1 MNGITKSKSTKPL
14 SALLAVLMI
23 VAMLPTTAFAWSVE
37 EGTKCTSTYGDHYV
51 SSDGEMFYSKPTT
64 TAIFYNDDGSFYVK
78 TYSSGNAKYKYMMI
92 DGNGNQHHVYCIEGG
107 VSFDY
112 SDTYNSTSGKNS
124 KYFQNLPIAAQYG
137 IMMALMYGYHEG
149 MTSPIPGTNNDD
161 FAFATQCIIW
171 EYQQQL
177 RTSPTSIASNN
188 GIDAD
193 MYNHTIKGRPAEQC
207 YNWILEQ
214 MSKHYVVPSFSS
226 RNQSNAQ
233 TYTMKYDQAND
244 NYSITLTDT
253 NNTLADI
260 NFSASGITVTRSGN
274 QYTFTSKNMISN
286 AVMVS
291 AQKKT
296 NLGMSKMLIWG
307 CPGKQTMASGAEDPV
322 FFYLKLNT
330 ETYGV
335 GHIVK
340 TSEDGKVEG
349 IKFNISGNGVNE
361 TVTTGKNGTVDLDLL
376 PGTYTVTE
384 QTDDKYETQSAQTVT
399 IVSGKT
405 STVTFNNT
413 LRRGDLKVTKTSE
426 DGLVEGMKFHLY
438 GTSYCGLPVDEYS
451 VTDASGIAVFDD
463 VLIGTGYTLEEVG
476 TPDRYIV
483 PDDQTAAIEWNK
495 VTNKSFDNDLKRGD
509 LKVTKTA
516 EDGLNEGLKFHLY
529 GTSYSGIP
537 VDEYAVTDASG
548 VATFSSILIGTGYTL
563 EEVETPIRYVVP
575 DNQTA
580 AIEWNK
586 VTNKSFDNV
595 LKKWNLTVTK
605 QDVET
610 GSAQGDANLAG
621 AKYGIYKGDEL
632 IDTYVTDADGKF
644 TTKYYVCGTD
654 WSIKELDSSEGY
666 LVTPGNEQIGVD
678 PKNYTAEYNSEV
690 MKQYEQVKKGN
701 IAIIKHTDDGQT
713 QIETPEE
720 GAEFAVYLKSA
731 GSYDNAKD
739 SERDYLI
746 CDENGFAQTKDL
758 PYGRYTVQQ
767 TKGWEGREL
776 LKPFD
781 VFVSENGETYRYLI
795 NNANFYSYVKVVKI
809 DSTTG
814 NTIPASGIGF
824 HIYDPS
830 GNQIQMT
837 FTYPTVTTIDTFYTD
852 GDGMLITPEKL
863 EYGKGYSLVEVSA
876 PYGYVLN
883 SDPVYFDITEDNSTE
898 ENAVTVVIVE
908 KENAPQMG
916 VINVE
921 KTGEYLASV
930 VDTKDSKRLVY
941 AVGGLAGSEYTVTAA
956 EDIYTLDG
964 TLRYSKDEVV
974 ATLVTKEDGKAVT
987 EPLFLGRYHVVET
1000 KAPYGMILNPTVR
1013 TVELTY
1019 AGQEVEIT
1027 ETSTGFYNER
1037 QKVEIDL
1044 NKVMEQNEVFGVGS
1058 NGEITSV
1065 NFGLF
1070 AAEEIVAA
1078 DGSSIPAGWVL
1089 EVVECDENGYAA
1101 FSTDLPVGAKTYIKE
1116 ISTDKHYVLSD
1127 KEYPVVFE
1135 YAGQEVATVHIAVN
1149 DGNEIPNELIYGTI
1163 KGYKVNRETG
1173 DKISGALF
1181 GLFRADETSFTENNA
1196 LLTAESGEDGV
1207 FTFENV
1213 VYGSYTVRE
1222 LRPAAGYLENETVYA
1237 VTVDEDGDVVEIT
1250 VVNDLIPEIGTT
1262 ATIDEEKEVCATEV
1276 FTLTDTVEYKHL
1288 VPGKEYTVK
1297 GILMDRATGEPFL
1310 QNGEQITSEV
1320 TFVPEAPSGSV
1331 EVLFTFDAKLI
1342 KTDTNIVVFE
1352 SLYSD
1357 SKELTVHADIEDED
1371 QTVTVIVPEI
1381 KTEASTDGKKETT
1394 IGGEITIEDIV
1405 SYHNLTPGKE
1415 YVVKGTLMNKTTG
1428 KPVTVNDEPVTAEA
1442 AFTPETR
1449 DGEVKVTFT
1458 FNSYVITETTDVVVF
1473 ESLYREDVEIAVH
1486 ADIEDEGQSV
1496 KVYVPEIK
1504 TTASIDGKK
1513 EITTAGKV
1521 TVEDVVSYT
1530 NLIPGTEYTIRGTLM
1545 NKATGEVFTVNGE
1558 TITAEVKFTPK
1569 GRNGEVKVK
1578 FVFDA
1583 SGITKSTSLVVFES
1597 LYRDDV
1603 EITTHKDIEDK
1614 DQTVTITPPPDI
1626 PKTGDTTNIPLWGA
1640 LTGISLLGAGVV
1652 AFFTFRKK
1660 KEENEHER

>member
-1 MNGITKSKSTKPL
+1 MNGITKSKSTKLL

-51 SSDGEMFYSKPTT
+51 GSDGEMFYSKPTT

-124 KYFQNLPIAAQYG
+124 KYFQNLPITAQYG

-286 AVMVS
+286 AVMIS

-296 NLGMSKMLIWG
+296 NLGMGKMLIWG

-322 FFYLKLNT
+322 YFYLKLNT

-340 TSEDGKVEG
+340 TSEDSKVEG
-349 IKFNISGNGVNE
+349 IKFNISGSGVNE

-451 VTDASGIAVFDD
+451 VTDASGMAVFDD
-463 VLIGTGYTLEEVG
+463 VLIGTSYTLEEVG

-495 VTNKSFDNDLKRGD
+495 VTK
-509 LKVTKTA
+509 
-516 EDGLNEGLKFHLY
+516 
-529 GTSYSGIP
+529 
-537 VDEYAVTDASG
+537 
-548 VATFSSILIGTGYTL
+548 
-563 EEVETPIRYVVP
+563 
-575 DNQTA
+575 
-580 AIEWNK
+580 
-586 VTNKSFDNV
+586 KSFDNV

-610 GSAQGDANLAG
+610 GSAQGGANLAG

-644 TTKYYVCGTD
+644 TTKYYICGND

-666 LVTPGNEQIGVD
+666 LVTPGNEKIGVD
-678 PKNYTAEYNSEV
+678 PKNYTAEYNSEA

-767 TKGWEGREL
+767 IKGWEGREL

-781 VFVSENGETYRYLI
+781 VFVSEDGETYRYLI
-795 NNANFYSYVKVVKI
+795 NNAEFFSYVKVVKI

-814 NTIPASGIGF
+814 KTIPASGIGF

-837 FTYPTVTTIDTFYTD
+837 FTYPTVTTIDSFYTD

-908 KENAPQMG
+908 NENAPQMG

-956 EDIYTLDG
+956 EDIYTPDG

-974 ATLVTKEDGKAVT
+974 AVLVTEADGKAVT
-987 EPLFLGRYHVVET
+987 EPLFLGRFNVVET
-1000 KAPYGMILNPTVR
+1000 KAPYGMTLNSTVQ

-1027 ETSTGFYNER
+1027 ETSTGFYNNR
-1037 QKVEIDL
+1037 QKIKIDL
-1044 NKVMEQNEVFGVGS
+1044 NKVMEQNEVFGVS
-1058 NGEITSV
+1058 NNGEITSV

-1070 AAEEIVAA
+1070 AAEEIAAA

-1089 EVVECDENGYAA
+1089 EVVECNENGYAA
-1101 FSTDLPVGAKTYIKE
+1101 FSTDLPVGAKTYVKE
-1116 ISTDKHYVLSD
+1116 ISTDKHYILSD

-1135 YAGQEVATVHIAVN
+1135 YAGQEVAAVHITVN

-1181 GLFRADETSFTENNA
+1181 GLFRADETSFTEANA
-1196 LLTAESGEDGV
+1196 LLTAESGADGV

-1320 TFVPEAPSGSV
+1320 TFVPEATSGSV

-1352 SLYSD
+1352 SLYRD
-1357 SKELTVHADIEDED
+1357 SKELT
-1371 QTVTVIVPEI
+1371 
-1381 KTEASTDGKKETT
+1381 
-1394 IGGEITIEDIV
+1394 
-1405 SYHNLTPGKE
+1405 
-1415 YVVKGTLMNKTTG
+1415 
-1428 KPVTVNDEPVTAEA
+1428 
-1442 AFTPETR
+1442 
-1449 DGEVKVTFT
+1449 
-1458 FNSYVITETTDVVVF
+1458 
-1473 ESLYREDVEIAVH
+1473 VH

-1513 EITTAGKV
+1513 EVTTAGKV
-1521 TVEDVVSYT
+1521 TIEDVVSYT

-1558 TITAEVKFTPK
+1558 TITAEVKFTPES
-1569 GRNGEVKVK
+1569 RNGEVKVT
-1578 FVFDA
+1578 FTFDA
-1583 SGITKSTSLVVFES
+1583 HDLTTSTKVVVFES

-1614 DQTVTITPPPDI
+1614 DQTVTITPPPDV
-1626 PKTGDTTNIPLWGA
+1626 PQTGDNSNLGVWIGLGGIALGGA
-1640 LTGISLLGAGVV
+1640 IACVIMY
-1652 AFFTFRKK
+1652 FKK
-1660 KEENEHER
+1660 KKDDGEK

>member
-1 MNGITKSKSTKPL
+1 MNAILKSKSTRLL

-23 VAMLPTTAFAWSVE
+23 VAMLPTSAFAWSAE
-37 EGTKCTSTYGDHYV
+37 EGTQCTSTYGDKYLG
-51 SSDGEMFYSKPTT
+51 SDGDYFYSKPTT

-92 DGNGNQHHVYCIEGG
+92 DSSGNQHHVYCIEGG
-107 VSFDY
+107 VSYDY

-124 KYFQNLPIAAQYG
+124 RYFQNLPITAQFG
-137 IMMALMYGYHEG
+137 IMMALMYGWHEG
-149 MTSPIPGTNNDD
+149 MTSPVPGTNNDD

-193 MYNHTIKGRPAEQC
+193 MYNHTIIGRPAELC

-233 TYTMKYDQAND
+233 TYTMLYDADKDQ
-244 NYSITLTDT
+244 YSITLTDT

-260 NFSASGITVTRSGN
+260 NFSESGITVTRSGN

-286 AVMVS
+286 AVMIS

-296 NLGMSKMLIWG
+296 NLGMGKMLIWG

-322 FFYLKLNT
+322 FFYFKLNT
-330 ETYGV
+330 ETKGV

-349 IKFNISGNGVNE
+349 IKFTITGNGVNE

-384 QTDDKYETQSAQTVT
+384 QTDDKYV
-399 IVSGKT
+399 
-405 STVTFNNT
+405 
-413 LRRGDLKVTKTSE
+413 
-426 DGLVEGMKFHLY
+426 
-438 GTSYCGLPVDEYS
+438 
-451 VTDASGIAVFDD
+451 
-463 VLIGTGYTLEEVG
+463 
-476 TPDRYIV
+476 
-483 PDDQTAAIEWNK
+483 
-495 VTNKSFDNDLKRGD
+495 
-509 LKVTKTA
+509 
-516 EDGLNEGLKFHLY
+516 
-529 GTSYSGIP
+529 
-537 VDEYAVTDASG
+537 
-548 VATFSSILIGTGYTL
+548 
-563 EEVETPIRYVVP
+563 
-575 DNQTA
+575 
-580 AIEWNK
+580 
-586 VTNKSFDNV
+586 
-595 LKKWNLTVTK
+595 
-605 QDVET
+605 
-610 GSAQGDANLAG
+610 
-621 AKYGIYKGDEL
+621 
-632 IDTYVTDADGKF
+632 
-644 TTKYYVCGTD
+644 
-654 WSIKELDSSEGY
+654 
-666 LVTPGNEQIGVD
+666 
-678 PKNYTAEYNSEV
+678 
-690 MKQYEQVKKGN
+690 
-701 IAIIKHTDDGQT
+701 
-713 QIETPEE
+713 
-720 GAEFAVYLKSA
+720 
-731 GSYDNAKD
+731 
-739 SERDYLI
+739 
-746 CDENGFAQTKDL
+746 
-758 PYGRYTVQQ
+758 
-767 TKGWEGREL
+767 
-776 LKPFD
+776 
-781 VFVSENGETYRYLI
+781 
-795 NNANFYSYVKVVKI
+795 
-809 DSTTG
+809 
-814 NTIPASGIGF
+814 
-824 HIYDPS
+824 
-830 GNQIQMT
+830 
-837 FTYPTVTTIDTFYTD
+837 
-852 GDGMLITPEKL
+852 
-863 EYGKGYSLVEVSA
+863 
-876 PYGYVLN
+876 
-883 SDPVYFDITEDNSTE
+883 
-898 ENAVTVVIVE
+898 
-908 KENAPQMG
+908 
-916 VINVE
+916 
-921 KTGEYLASV
+921 
-930 VDTKDSKRLVY
+930 
-941 AVGGLAGSEYTVTAA
+941 
-956 EDIYTLDG
+956 
-964 TLRYSKDEVV
+964 
-974 ATLVTKEDGKAVT
+974 
-987 EPLFLGRYHVVET
+987 
-1000 KAPYGMILNPTVR
+1000 
-1013 TVELTY
+1013 
-1019 AGQEVEIT
+1019 
-1027 ETSTGFYNER
+1027 
-1037 QKVEIDL
+1037 
-1044 NKVMEQNEVFGVGS
+1044 
-1058 NGEITSV
+1058 
-1065 NFGLF
+1065 
-1070 AAEEIVAA
+1070 
-1078 DGSSIPAGWVL
+1078 
-1089 EVVECDENGYAA
+1089 
-1101 FSTDLPVGAKTYIKE
+1101 KE
-1116 ISTDKHYVLSD
+1116 ISTDKHYFLSD

-1262 ATIDEEKEVCATEV
+1262 ATIGEEKEVCATEV

-1297 GILMDRATGEPFL
+1297 GILMDKATGEPFL

-1342 KTDTNIVVFE
+1342 KADTNIVVFE

-1357 SKELTVHADIEDED
+1357 SKELTVHANIKDDE

-1405 SYHNLTPGKE
+1405 SYHDLTPGKE

-1521 TVEDVVSYT
+1521 TIEDVVSYT

-1614 DQTVTITPPPDI
+1614 DQTVTITPPPDV
-1626 PKTGDTTNIPLWGA
+1626 PQTGDNSNLGVWIGLGGVALGGA
-1640 LTGISLLGAGVV
+1640 IACVIMY
-1652 AFFTFRKK
+1652 FKK
-1660 KEENEHER
+1660 KKDDGEK

>member
-1 MNGITKSKSTKPL
+1 MKAIFKSKSTRLL

-23 VAMLPTTAFAWSVE
+23 LAMLPSTVFAWSVE
-37 EGTKCTSTYGDHYV
+37 EGTKCTSTYGDKYLG
-51 SSDGEMFYSKPTT
+51 SDGDYFYSKPTT
-64 TAIFYNDDGSFYVK
+64 TVIFYNDDGSFYVK
-78 TYSSGNAKYKYMMI
+78 TYSSGSARHKYMLI
-92 DGNGNQHHVYCIEGG
+92 DSSGNQHYVYCIESGAI
-107 VSFDY
+107 FNY

-124 KYFQNLPIAAQYG
+124 KYFQNLPITAQYG

-149 MTSPIPGTNNDD
+149 MTTPVAGTNNDD
-161 FAFATQCIIW
+161 FAYATQCIIW

-177 RTSPTSIASNN
+177 RTSPTAISDNN
-188 GIDAD
+188 GISAD
-193 MYNHTIKGRPAEQC
+193 MYNHTIKGRPAEKC

-226 RNQSNAQ
+226 RSQSSAQ
-233 TYTMKYDQAND
+233 TYTLKYDAAKD

-274 QYTFTSKNMISN
+274 QYTFTSENMISN
-286 AVMVS
+286 AVMIS

-296 NLGMSKMLIWG
+296 NLGMGKMFIWG

-322 FFYLKLNT
+322 FFYFKLNT
-330 ETYGV
+330 ETKGV

-349 IKFNISGNGVNE
+349 VKFNISGNGIDE

-384 QTDDKYETQSAQTVT
+384 LPDDKYETQAAQTVT

-405 STVTFNNT
+405 ATVTFNNT
-413 LRRGDLKVTKTSE
+413 LRRGDLKVTKTAE
-426 DGLVEGMKFHLY
+426 DGLAEGVRFHLY
-438 GTSYCGLPVDEYS
+438 GTSYCGLPVDEYA
-451 VTDASGIAVFDD
+451 VTDASGIATFNDI
-463 VLIGTGYTLEEVG
+463 LIGTGYTLEEVD
-476 TPDRYIV
+476 TPIRYVV
-483 PDDQTAAIEWNK
+483 PDGQTAAIEWNK
-495 VTNKSFDNDLKRGD
+495 VTNKSFDN
-509 LKVTKTA
+509 A
-516 EDGLNEGLKFHLY
+516 
-529 GTSYSGIP
+529 
-537 VDEYAVTDASG
+537 
-548 VATFSSILIGTGYTL
+548 
-563 EEVETPIRYVVP
+563 
-575 DNQTA
+575 
-580 AIEWNK
+580 
-586 VTNKSFDNV
+586 

-605 QDVET
+605 VDHEG
-610 GSAQGDANLAG
+610 GSAQGDASLAG

-632 IDTYVTDADGKF
+632 VDTYVTDANGQF
-644 TTKYYVCGTD
+644 TTKYYICGND
-654 WSIKELDSSEGY
+654 WSIRELDSSEGY
-666 LVTPGNEQIGVD
+666 LVTPGGEQIGVE
-678 PKNYTAEYNSEV
+678 PKNYTAEYNSES
-690 MKQYEQVKKGN
+690 MQQDEQVKKGN
-701 IAIIKHTDDGQT
+701 IAIIKHTDNGET

-731 GSYDNAKD
+731 GSYENARE

-767 TKGWEGREL
+767 VKGWEGREL

-781 VFVSENGETYRYLI
+781 VFVSENGKTYRYLI

-814 NTIPASGIGF
+814 KTIPCSGIGF

-830 GNQIQMT
+830 GNKVEMT

-852 GDGMLITPEKL
+852 SDGMLITPEKL

-898 ENAVTVVIVE
+898 ENAVTVVVVT

-916 VINVE
+916 VITVE
-921 KTGEYLASV
+921 KIGEYLASV
-930 VDTKDSKRLVY
+930 IDTKDSKRLVY
-941 AVGGLAGSEYTVTAA
+941 EVGGLAGAEYTVTAA
-956 EDIYTLDG
+956 EDIYTPDG

-974 ATLVTKEDGKAVT
+974 AVLVTEADGKAVT
-987 EPLFLGRYHVVET
+987 EPLFLGRFNVVET
-1000 KAPYGMILNPTVR
+1000 KAPYGMTLNSTVQ

-1027 ETSTGFYNER
+1027 ETSTGFYNNR
-1037 QKVEIDL
+1037 QKIKIDL
-1044 NKVMEQNEVFGVGS
+1044 NKVMEQNEVFGIGN

-1089 EVVECDENGYAA
+1089 EVVECNENGYAA
-1101 FSTDLPVGAKTYIKE
+1101 FSTDLPIGAKTYVKE
-1116 ISTDKHYVLSD
+1116 ISTDKHYILSD

-1135 YAGQEVATVHIAVN
+1135 YADQDTATVHITLN
-1149 DGNEIPNELIYGTI
+1149 DGKEIPNELIYCTI

-1173 DKISGALF
+1173 EAISGAMF
-1181 GLFRADETSFTENNA
+1181 GLFRADETSFTEANA
-1196 LLTAESGEDGV
+1196 LLTAESGEDGI

-1213 VYGSYTVRE
+1213 PYGNYIVYE
-1222 LRPAAGYLENETVYA
+1222 LRSAAGYLENETVYP
-1237 VTVDEDGDVVEIT
+1237 VTVDEDGDVVEIS

-1262 ATIDEEKEVCATEV
+1262 ASIDGEKEVCATEV

-1288 VPGKEYTVK
+1288 VPSKEYTVK
-1297 GILMDRATGEPFL
+1297 GIIMDQATGEPFL

-1320 TFVPEAPSGSV
+1320 TFAPEAPSGSV
-1331 EVLFTFDAKLI
+1331 EVQFVFDAKLI
-1342 KTDTNIVVFE
+1342 KTNTNIVVFE

-1357 SKELTVHADIEDED
+1357 GKELTAHADIEDED
-1371 QTVTVIVPEI
+1371 QTVT
-1381 KTEASTDGKKETT
+1381 
-1394 IGGEITIEDIV
+1394 
-1405 SYHNLTPGKE
+1405 
-1415 YVVKGTLMNKTTG
+1415 
-1428 KPVTVNDEPVTAEA
+1428 
-1442 AFTPETR
+1442 
-1449 DGEVKVTFT
+1449 
-1458 FNSYVITETTDVVVF
+1458 
-1473 ESLYREDVEIAVH
+1473 
-1486 ADIEDEGQSV
+1486 
-1496 KVYVPEIK
+1496 VYVPEIK

-1521 TVEDVVSYT
+1521 TIEDVVSYT

-1558 TITAEVKFTPK
+1558 TITAEVKFTPES
-1569 GRNGEVKVK
+1569 RNGEVKVT
-1578 FVFDA
+1578 FTFDA
-1583 SGITKSTSLVVFES
+1583 HDLTASTKLVVFES
-1597 LYRDDV
+1597 LYREDV

-1614 DQTVTITPPPDI
+1614 DQTVTITPPPDV
-1626 PKTGDTTNIPLWGA
+1626 PQTGDNSKLGVWIGLGGIA
-1640 LTGISLLGAGVV
+1640 LGSAV
-1652 AFFTFRKK
+1652 ACIVLYFKK
-1660 KEENEHER
+1660 KNEK

>member
-1 MNGITKSKSTKPL
+1 MNVFFKSKSTRLL
-14 SALLAVLMI
+14 SALLAVLMV
-23 VAMLPTTAFAWSVE
+23 VAMLPTTAFAWSAE
-37 EGTKCTSTYGDHYV
+37 EGTKCTSTYGDLYLG
-51 SSDGEMFYSKPTT
+51 SDGDNYYSK
-64 TAIFYNDDGSFYVK
+64 AGNIIFYNDDGSFYTVDH
-78 TYSSGNAKYKYMMI
+78 GGGLARYKYLMI
-92 DGNGNQHHVYCIEGG
+92 DNAGNYHHVYCIESG
-107 VSFDY
+107 VSYNY
-112 SDTYNSTSGKNS
+112 SDTYNGTSGKKS
-124 KYFQNLPIAAQYG
+124 KYYQNLPITAQYG
-137 IMMALMYGYHEG
+137 IMMALMYGWHDD
-149 MTSPIPGTNNDD
+149 MSSPVAGTNVDD
-161 FAFATQCIIW
+161 FIYATQCIIW
-171 EYQQQL
+171 EYQQQI
-177 RTSPTSIASNN
+177 RTSPTSRASAN
-188 GIDAD
+188 GVDAD
-193 MYNHTIKGRPAEQC
+193 LFYDTLKNRPAEKC
-207 YNWILEQ
+207 YNWILDQ

-233 TYTMKYDQAND
+233 TYTMKYDQAKD

-260 NFSASGITVTRSGN
+260 NFSASGITVTRNGN

-291 AQKKT
+291 AQKRT
-296 NLGMSKMLIWG
+296 NLGMGKMLIWG

-322 FFYLKLNT
+322 FFYFKLNT
-330 ETYGV
+330 ETKGV

-349 IKFNISGNGVNE
+349 IKFTITGNGVNE

-384 QTDDKYETQSAQTVT
+384 LADDKYETQAAQTVT

-413 LRRGDLKVTKTSE
+413 LRRGDLKVTKTAE
-426 DGLVEGMKFHLY
+426 DGLVEGVKFHLY
-438 GTSYCGLPVDEYS
+438 GTSYCGLPVDEYA
-451 VTDASGIAVFDD
+451 VTNASGVAMFDD

-495 VTNKSFDNDLKRGD
+495 VTNKSFDNDLK
-509 LKVTKTA
+509 
-516 EDGLNEGLKFHLY
+516 
-529 GTSYSGIP
+529 
-537 VDEYAVTDASG
+537 
-548 VATFSSILIGTGYTL
+548 
-563 EEVETPIRYVVP
+563 
-575 DNQTA
+575 
-580 AIEWNK
+580 
-586 VTNKSFDNV
+586 
-595 LKKWNLTVTK
+595 KWNLTVTK
-605 QDVET
+605 QDVES
-610 GSAQGDANLAG
+610 GSAQGDATLAG

-632 IDTYVTDADGKF
+632 IDTYVTDADGKI
-644 TTKYYVCGTD
+644 TTKYYVCGTN

-678 PKNYTAEYNSEV
+678 PKNYTAEYNSET

-701 IAIIKHTDDGQT
+701 IAIIKHTDDGET

-739 SERDYLI
+739 SERDYLV

-767 TKGWEGREL
+767 IKGWEGREL

-814 NTIPASGIGF
+814 KTIPASGIGF

-830 GNQIQMT
+830 GSQVQMT

-863 EYGKGYSLVEVSA
+863 EYGMGYSLVEVTA

-898 ENAVTVVIVE
+898 ENAVTVVVVT

-930 VDTKDSKRLVY
+930 VDTEDSKRLVY
-941 AVGGLAGSEYTVTAA
+941 EIGGMAGAEYTVTAA
-956 EDIYTLDG
+956 EDIVTPDG

-987 EPLFLGRYHVVET
+987 EPLFLGKYHVVET
-1000 KAPYGMILNPTVR
+1000 KAPYGMTINPVVQ

-1027 ETSTGFYNER
+1027 ETSTGFYNDR
-1037 QKVEIDL
+1037 QKIEIDL
-1044 NKVMEQNEVFGVGS
+1044 NKIMEKDDVFGIGN

-1078 DGSSIPAGWVL
+1078 DGSRIPAGWRL
-1089 EVVECDENGYAA
+1089 EVVACDENGHAA
-1101 FSTDLPVGAKTYIKE
+1101 FSTDLPVGAKTYVKE
-1116 ISTDKHYVLSD
+1116 ISTDMHYILSS

-1135 YAGQEVATVHIAVN
+1135 YAGQEVTTVHISVN
-1149 DGNEIPNELIYGTI
+1149 DGEEIPNELIYGTI

-1181 GLFRADETSFTENNA
+1181 GLFRADETSFTEDNA
-1196 LLTAESGEDGV
+1196 LLTAESNDDGI

-1237 VTVDEDGDVVEIT
+1237 VQVDKDGDVVEIT

-1262 ATIDEEKEVCATEV
+1262 ATIDDEKEVCATEV

-1297 GILMDRATGEPFL
+1297 GILMDKATGEPFL

-1331 EVLFTFDAKLI
+1331 EVLFIFDAKLI

-1357 SKELTVHADIEDED
+1357 GKELTVHADIDDED

-1381 KTEASTDGKKETT
+1381 KTQASTDGKKGTT
-1394 IGGEITIEDIV
+1394 IGGEITIEDTV

-1415 YVVKGTLMNKTTG
+1415 YVVRGTLMNKTTG
-1428 KPVTVNDEPVTAEA
+1428 EPVMVNDEPVTAETV
-1442 AFTPETR
+1442 FTPESR
-1449 DGEVKVTFT
+1449 DGEVKVSFT

-1473 ESLYREDVEIAVH
+1473 ESLFREEVEIAVH

-1496 KVYVPEIK
+1496 TVYVPKIK
-1504 TTASIDGKK
+1504 TTASVDGKK
-1513 EITTAGKV
+1513 EVTTAGKV
-1521 TVEDVVSYT
+1521 TIEDVVSFT
-1530 NLIPGTEYTIRGTLM
+1530 NLIPGTEYTVRGTLM

-1569 GRNGEVKVK
+1569 ERNGEVKVK

-1583 SGITKSTSLVVFES
+1583 SGITKSTSVVVFEN

-1603 EITTHKDIEDK
+1603 EITAHKDIEDK

-1626 PKTGDTTNIPLWGA
+1626 PKTGDSTNIPLWGA
-1640 LTGISLLGAGVV
+1640 LTGLSLLGAGVA

-1660 KEENEHER
+1660 KEDKGNER

>member
-1 MNGITKSKSTKPL
+1 MNGITKSKSTKLL

-51 SSDGEMFYSKPTT
+51 GSDGEMFYSKPTT

-124 KYFQNLPIAAQYG
+124 KYFQNLPITAQYG

-244 NYSITLTDT
+244 NYSITLTDI

-260 NFSASGITVTRSGN
+260 NFSASGITVTRSEN

-286 AVMVS
+286 AVMIS

-296 NLGMSKMLIWG
+296 NLGMGKMLIWG

-322 FFYLKLNT
+322 FFYFKLNT
-330 ETYGV
+330 ETNGV
-335 GHIVK
+335 GHIIK
-340 TSEDGKVEG
+340 TSEDGKVESV
-349 IKFNISGNGVNE
+349 KFNISGNGIDE

-376 PGTYTVTE
+376 PGTYTVAE
-384 QTDDKYETQSAQTVT
+384 IPDDKYETQAAQTVT

-413 LRRGDLKVTKTSE
+413 LRRGDLKVTKTAE
-426 DGLVEGMKFHLY
+426 DGLAEGVKFHLY
-438 GTSYCGLPVDEYS
+438 GTSYCGLPVDEYA
-451 VTDASGIAVFDD
+451 VTNASGVAAFDD
-463 VLIGTGYTLEEVG
+463 VLIGTGYTLEEVD
-476 TPDRYIV
+476 TPIRYVI

-495 VTNKSFDNDLKRGD
+495 VTNKSFDN
-509 LKVTKTA
+509 A
-516 EDGLNEGLKFHLY
+516 
-529 GTSYSGIP
+529 
-537 VDEYAVTDASG
+537 
-548 VATFSSILIGTGYTL
+548 
-563 EEVETPIRYVVP
+563 
-575 DNQTA
+575 
-580 AIEWNK
+580 
-586 VTNKSFDNV
+586 

-605 QDVET
+605 VDRET
-610 GSAQGDANLAG
+610 GSAQGDASLAG
-621 AKYGIYKGDEL
+621 AKYGIYKSDEL
-632 IDTYVTDADGKF
+632 VDTYVTDANGQF
-644 TTKYYVCGTD
+644 TTKYYICGTD
-654 WSIKELDSSEGY
+654 WSIRELDSSEGY
-666 LVTPGNEQIGVD
+666 LVTPGSEQIGVD
-678 PKNYTAEYNSEV
+678 PKNYTAEYNSES
-690 MKQYEQVKKGN
+690 MQQDEQVKKGN
-701 IAIIKHTDDGQT
+701 IAIIKHTDDGET

-731 GSYDNAKD
+731 GSYENARE

-767 TKGWEGREL
+767 VKGWEGREL

-814 NTIPASGIGF
+814 KTIPCSGIGF

-830 GNQIQMT
+830 GNKVEMT

-956 EDIYTLDG
+956 EDIYTPDG
-964 TLRYSKDEVV
+964 TLRYSKEEVV

-1000 KAPYGMILNPTVR
+1000 KAPYGMILNPTVQ

-1027 ETSTGFYNER
+1027 ETSIGFYNNR
-1037 QKVEIDL
+1037 QKTKIDL
-1044 NKVMEQNEVFGVGS
+1044 NKVMEQDEVFGIG
-1058 NGEITSV
+1058 NKEEITSV

-1089 EVVECDENGYAA
+1089 EVVECNENGYAA
-1101 FSTDLPVGAKTYIKE
+1101 FSTDLPVGAKTYVKE
-1116 ISTDKHYVLSD
+1116 ISTDKHYVLPD
-1127 KEYPVVFE
+1127 KEYLVVFE

-1320 TFVPEAPSGSV
+1320 TFVPKAPSGSV

-1428 KPVTVNDEPVTAEA
+1428 KPVTVNDESVTAEA

-1449 DGEVKVTFT
+1449 DGEVKVAFT

>member
-1 MNGITKSKSTKPL
+1 MKAIFKSKSTRVL
-14 SALLAVLMI
+14 SAFLAVLMI
-23 VAMLPTTAFAWSVE
+23 LAMLPSTVFAWSVE
-37 EGTKCTSTYGDHYV
+37 EGTKCTSTYGDKYLG
-51 SSDGEMFYSKPTT
+51 SDGDYFYSKPTT
-64 TAIFYNDDGSFYVK
+64 TVIFYNDDGSFYVK
-78 TYSSGNAKYKYMMI
+78 TYSSGSARHKYMLI
-92 DGNGNQHHVYCIEGG
+92 DSSGNQHYVYCIESGAI
-107 VSFDY
+107 FNY

-124 KYFQNLPIAAQYG
+124 KYFQNLPITAQYG

-149 MTSPIPGTNNDD
+149 MTTPVAGTNNDD
-161 FAFATQCIIW
+161 FAYATQCIIW

-177 RTSPTSIASNN
+177 RTSPTAISDNN
-188 GIDAD
+188 GISAD
-193 MYNHTIKGRPAEQC
+193 MYNHTIKGRPAEKC

-214 MSKHYVVPSFSS
+214 MSKHYVAPSFSS
-226 RNQSNAQ
+226 RSQSSAQ
-233 TYTMKYDQAND
+233 TYTLKYDAAKD

-253 NNTLADI
+253 NNTLTDI
-260 NFSASGITVTRSGN
+260 NFSAGDITVTRNGN
-274 QYTFTSKNMISN
+274 QYTFTSENMISN
-286 AVMVS
+286 AVMIS

-296 NLGMSKMLIWG
+296 NLGMGKMFIWG

-322 FFYLKLNT
+322 FFYFKLNT
-330 ETYGV
+330 ETKGV

-349 IKFNISGNGVNE
+349 VKFNISGNGIDE

-384 QTDDKYETQSAQTVT
+384 LPDDKYETQAAQTVT

-413 LRRGDLKVTKTSE
+413 LRRGDLKVTKTAE
-426 DGLVEGMKFHLY
+426 DGLAEGVKFHLY
-438 GTSYCGLPVDEYS
+438 GTSYCGLPVDEYA
-451 VTDASGIAVFDD
+451 VTDASGVAAFDD

-483 PDDQTAAIEWNK
+483 PDKLTVAIEWNK
-495 VTNKSFDNDLKRGD
+495 VTNKSFDN
-509 LKVTKTA
+509 A
-516 EDGLNEGLKFHLY
+516 
-529 GTSYSGIP
+529 
-537 VDEYAVTDASG
+537 
-548 VATFSSILIGTGYTL
+548 
-563 EEVETPIRYVVP
+563 
-575 DNQTA
+575 
-580 AIEWNK
+580 
-586 VTNKSFDNV
+586 

-605 QDVET
+605 VDRET
-610 GSAQGDANLAG
+610 GSAQGDASLAG
-621 AKYGIYKGDEL
+621 AKYSIYKGDEL

-644 TTKYYVCGTD
+644 TTKYYVCGND
-654 WSIKELDSSEGY
+654 WSIRELDSSEGY
-666 LVTPGNEQIGVD
+666 LVTPGGEQIGVD
-678 PKNYTAEYNSEV
+678 PKNYTAEYNSES
-690 MKQYEQVKKGN
+690 MQQDEQVKKGN
-701 IAIIKHTDDGQT
+701 IAIIKHTDDGET

-731 GSYDNAKD
+731 GSYENARE

-746 CDENGFAQTKDL
+746 CDENGFTQTKDL

-767 TKGWEGREL
+767 IKGWKGREL

-814 NTIPASGIGF
+814 KTIPCSGIGF

-830 GNQIQMT
+830 GNKVEMT

-883 SDPVYFDITEDNSTE
+883 SDPVYFEDNSTE

-956 EDIYTLDG
+956 EDIYTPDG

-974 ATLVTKEDGKAVT
+974 AVLVTEADGKAVT

-1000 KAPYGMILNPTVR
+1000 KAPYGMILNPTVQ

-1044 NKVMEQNEVFGVGS
+1044 NKVMEQNEVFGIGS

-1089 EVVECDENGYAA
+1089 EVVECNENGYAA
-1101 FSTDLPVGAKTYIKE
+1101 FSTDLPVGAKTYVKE

-1127 KEYPVVFE
+1127 KEYPVEFE
-1135 YAGQEVATVHIAVN
+1135 YAGQEVATVHITVN
-1149 DGNEIPNELIYGTI
+1149 DGKDIPNELIYGTI

-1173 DKISGALF
+1173 DKVSGALF

-1207 FTFENV
+1207 FTFEKI
-1213 VYGSYTVRE
+1213 VYGSFVVRE

-1276 FTLTDTVEYKHL
+1276 FALTDTVEYRHL

-1297 GILMDRATGEPFL
+1297 GILMDQATGEPFL

-1357 SKELTVHADIEDED
+1357 GKELTVHADIEDGN
-1371 QTVTVIVPEI
+1371 QTVTV
-1381 KTEASTDGKKETT
+1381 
-1394 IGGEITIEDIV
+1394 
-1405 SYHNLTPGKE
+1405 
-1415 YVVKGTLMNKTTG
+1415 
-1428 KPVTVNDEPVTAEA
+1428 
-1442 AFTPETR
+1442 
-1449 DGEVKVTFT
+1449 
-1458 FNSYVITETTDVVVF
+1458 
-1473 ESLYREDVEIAVH
+1473 
-1486 ADIEDEGQSV
+1486 
-1496 KVYVPEIK
+1496 YVPTIK

-1513 EITTAGKV
+1513 EITSAGKV
-1521 TVEDVVSYT
+1521 TIEDVVSYT

-1558 TITAEVKFTPK
+1558 TITAEVKFTPEN
-1569 GRNGEVKVK
+1569 RNGEVKVK
-1578 FVFDA
+1578 FTFDA
-1583 SGITKSTSLVVFES
+1583 HDLTASTKLVVFES
-1597 LYRDDV
+1597 LYREDV
-1603 EITTHKDIEDK
+1603 EITMHKDIEDK
-1614 DQTVTITPPPDI
+1614 DQTVTITPPPDV
-1626 PKTGDTTNIPLWGA
+1626 PQTGDNSKLGVWIGLGGIALGGA
-1640 LTGISLLGAGVV
+1640 IACIVLY
-1652 AFFTFRKK
+1652 FKK
-1660 KEENEHER
+1660 KKDNGEK

>member
-1 MNGITKSKSTKPL
+1 MNAILKSKSTRLL

-37 EGTKCTSTYGDHYV
+37 EGTKCTSTYGDKYLG
-51 SSDGEMFYSKPTT
+51 SDGDYFYSKPTT

-92 DGNGNQHHVYCIEGG
+92 DSSGNQHHVYCIEGG
-107 VSFDY
+107 VSYDY

-124 KYFQNLPIAAQYG
+124 KYFQNLPVTAQFG

-149 MTSPIPGTNNDD
+149 MTTPVAGTNNDD

-193 MYNHTIKGRPAEQC
+193 MYNHTIKGRPAEKC

-286 AVMVS
+286 AVTIS

-296 NLGMSKMLIWG
+296 NLGMGKMLIWG

-322 FFYLKLNT
+322 FFYFKLNT
-330 ETYGV
+330 ETKGV

-384 QTDDKYETQSAQTVT
+384 LPDDKYETQAAQTVT

-413 LRRGDLKVTKTSE
+413 LRRGDLKVTKT
-426 DGLVEGMKFHLY
+426 
-438 GTSYCGLPVDEYS
+438 
-451 VTDASGIAVFDD
+451 
-463 VLIGTGYTLEEVG
+463 
-476 TPDRYIV
+476 
-483 PDDQTAAIEWNK
+483 
-495 VTNKSFDNDLKRGD
+495 
-509 LKVTKTA
+509 A

-529 GTSYSGIP
+529 GISYSGIP

-548 VATFSSILIGTGYTL
+548 VASFNDILIGTGYTL
-563 EEVETPIRYVVP
+563 EEVDTPIRYVVP
-575 DNQTA
+575 DDQTA

-586 VTNKSFDNV
+586 VTGKSFDNV

-632 IDTYVTDADGKF
+632 IDTYVTDADGQF

-678 PKNYTAEYNSEV
+678 PKNYTAEYNSEA
-690 MKQYEQVKKGN
+690 MKQFEQVKKGN

-731 GSYDNAKD
+731 GSYENAKD

-767 TKGWEGREL
+767 IKGWEGREL

-795 NNANFYSYVKVVKI
+795 NNAEFFSYVKVVKV

-814 NTIPASGIGF
+814 KTIPASGIGF

-898 ENAVTVVIVE
+898 ENAVTVVVVT

-916 VINVE
+916 VITVE

-930 VDTKDSKRLVY
+930 IDTKDSKRLVY
-941 AVGGLAGSEYTVTAA
+941 EVGGLAGAEYTVTAA

-974 ATLVTKEDGKAVT
+974 AVLVTKEDGKAVT
-987 EPLFLGRYHVVET
+987 EPLFLGRFHVVET
-1000 KAPYGMILNPTVR
+1000 KAPYGMILNPTVQ

-1027 ETSTGFYNER
+1027 ETSTSFYNER

-1044 NKVMEQNEVFGVGS
+1044 NKVMEQNEVFGVG
-1058 NGEITSV
+1058 NNDEITSV

-1089 EVVECDENGYAA
+1089 EVVECNENGYAS
-1101 FSTDLPVGAKTYIKE
+1101 FSTDLPVSAKTYVKE
-1116 ISTDKHYVLSD
+1116 ISTDSHYILSD

-1135 YAGQEVATVHIAVN
+1135 YAGQEVATVHITVN
-1149 DGNEIPNELIYGTI
+1149 DGKDIPNELIYGTI
-1163 KGYKVNRETG
+1163 NGYKVNRETG
-1173 DKISGALF
+1173 EKISGALF
-1181 GLFRADETSFTENNA
+1181 GLFRADETSFTEDNA
-1196 LLTAESGEDGV
+1196 LLTSESGEDGI
-1207 FTFENV
+1207 FIFENV

-1222 LRPAAGYLENETVYA
+1222 LRPAAGYLENETVYP

-1262 ATIDEEKEVCATEV
+1262 AAIDDEKEVCATEV

-1288 VPGKEYTVK
+1288 VPGKEYTIK
-1297 GILMDRATGEPFL
+1297 GILMDKATGEPFL
-1310 QNGEQITSEV
+1310 Q
-1320 TFVPEAPSGSV
+1320 
-1331 EVLFTFDAKLI
+1331 
-1342 KTDTNIVVFE
+1342 
-1352 SLYSD
+1352 
-1357 SKELTVHADIEDED
+1357 
-1371 QTVTVIVPEI
+1371 
-1381 KTEASTDGKKETT
+1381 
-1394 IGGEITIEDIV
+1394 
-1405 SYHNLTPGKE
+1405 
-1415 YVVKGTLMNKTTG
+1415 
-1428 KPVTVNDEPVTAEA
+1428 
-1442 AFTPETR
+1442 
-1449 DGEVKVTFT
+1449 
-1458 FNSYVITETTDVVVF
+1458 
-1473 ESLYREDVEIAVH
+1473 LYRETNAKEQIAARIAQKRVM
-1486 ADIEDEGQSV
+1486 
-1496 KVYVPEIK
+1496 
-1504 TTASIDGKK
+1504 
-1513 EITTAGKV
+1513 
-1521 TVEDVVSYT
+1521 
-1530 NLIPGTEYTIRGTLM
+1530 LM
-1545 NKATGEVFTVNGE
+1545 NPQTEFNSVYFT
-1558 TITAEVKFTPK
+1558 
-1569 GRNGEVKVK
+1569 
-1578 FVFDA
+1578 D
-1583 SGITKSTSLVVFES
+1583 LVENVILEAPA
-1597 LYRDDV
+1597 RV
-1603 EITTHKDIEDK
+1603 
-1614 DQTVTITPPPDI
+1614 
-1626 PKTGDTTNIPLWGA
+1626 
-1640 LTGISLLGAGVV
+1640 SLLTKTDVQISEGEPDHGCQEN
-1652 AFFTFRKK
+1652 T
-1660 KEENEHER
+1660 EEDGDAD

>member
-1 MNGITKSKSTKPL
+1 MKAIFKSKSTRVL
-14 SALLAVLMI
+14 SAFLAVLMI
-23 VAMLPTTAFAWSVE
+23 VAMLPTSAFAWSVE
-37 EGTKCTSTYGDHYV
+37 EGTKCTSTYGDKYLG
-51 SSDGEMFYSKPTT
+51 SDGDYFYSKPTT

-78 TYSSGNAKYKYMMI
+78 TYSSGSARHKYMLI
-92 DGNGNQHHVYCIEGG
+92 DSSGNQHYVYCIESGAI
-107 VSFDY
+107 FDY

-124 KYFQNLPIAAQYG
+124 KYFQNLPITAQYG
-137 IMMALMYGYHEG
+137 IMMTLMYGYHEG
-149 MTSPIPGTNNDD
+149 MTTPVAGTNNDD
-161 FAFATQCIIW
+161 FAYATQCIIW

-177 RTSPTSIASNN
+177 RTSPTAISDNN
-188 GIDAD
+188 GISAD
-193 MYNHTIKGRPAEQC
+193 MYNHTIKGRPAEKC

-226 RNQSNAQ
+226 RSQSSAQ
-233 TYTMKYDQAND
+233 TYTLKYDAAND
-244 NYSITLTDT
+244 NYSLTLTDT

-260 NFSASGITVTRSGN
+260 NFSASGITVTRNGN

-286 AVMVS
+286 AVMIS

-296 NLGMSKMLIWG
+296 NLGMGKMFIWG

-322 FFYLKLNT
+322 FFYFKLNT
-330 ETYGV
+330 ETNGV

-340 TSEDGKVEG
+340 TSEDGKIEG
-349 IKFNISGNGVNE
+349 VKFNISGNGIDE

-376 PGTYTVTE
+376 PGTYTVNE
-384 QTDDKYETQSAQTVT
+384 IPDDKYETQAAQTVT

-413 LRRGDLKVTKTSE
+413 LRRGDLKVTKT
-426 DGLVEGMKFHLY
+426 
-438 GTSYCGLPVDEYS
+438 
-451 VTDASGIAVFDD
+451 
-463 VLIGTGYTLEEVG
+463 
-476 TPDRYIV
+476 
-483 PDDQTAAIEWNK
+483 
-495 VTNKSFDNDLKRGD
+495 
-509 LKVTKTA
+509 A
-516 EDGLNEGLKFHLY
+516 EDGLAEGVRFHLY
-529 GTSYSGIP
+529 GTSYSGLP
-537 VDEYAVTDASG
+537 VDAYAVTNASG
-548 VATFSSILIGTGYTL
+548 VATFNDILIGTGYTL
-563 EEVETPIRYVVP
+563 EEVDTPIRYVLP
-575 DNQTA
+575 DGQTA

-595 LKKWNLTVTK
+595 LKKWNLTVAK
-605 QDVET
+605 VDRET
-610 GSAQGDANLAG
+610 GSAQGDASLAG

-644 TTKYYVCGTD
+644 TTKYYICGTD
-654 WSIKELDSSEGY
+654 WSIRELDSSEGY
-666 LVTPGNEQIGVD
+666 LVTPGGEQIGVD
-678 PKNYTAEYNSEV
+678 PKNYTAEYNSES
-690 MKQYEQVKKGN
+690 MKQDEQVKKGN
-701 IAIIKHTDDGQT
+701 IAIIKHTDDGET

-720 GAEFAVYLKSA
+720 GAEFAVYLKTA
-731 GSYDNAKD
+731 GSYDNAKS

-767 TKGWEGREL
+767 IKGWEGRGL

-781 VFVSENGETYRYLI
+781 VFVSEDGATYRYLI
-795 NNANFYSYVKVVKI
+795 NNANFFSYVKVVKV

-814 NTIPASGIGF
+814 KTIPCSGIGF

-830 GNQIQMT
+830 GNQVQMT

-898 ENAVTVVIVE
+898 ENAVTVVVVT

-916 VINVE
+916 IITVE

-930 VDTKDSKRLVY
+930 IDTKDSKRLVY
-941 AVGGLAGSEYTVTAA
+941 EVGGLAGAECTVTAA
-956 EDIYTLDG
+956 EDIYTPDG

-974 ATLVTKEDGKAVT
+974 ASIVTKADGKAVT
-987 EPLFLGRYHVVET
+987 EPLFLGRFNVVET
-1000 KAPYGMILNPTVR
+1000 KAPYGMILNSTVQ

-1027 ETSTGFYNER
+1027 ETYTGFYNDR
-1037 QKVEIDL
+1037 QKIEIDL
-1044 NKVMEQNEVFGVGS
+1044 NKVMEQNEVFGIGN
-1058 NGEITSV
+1058 NGEIASV

-1089 EVVECDENGYAA
+1089 EVVECNENGYAA
-1101 FSTDLPVGAKTYIKE
+1101 FSTDLPVGAKTYVKE
-1116 ISTDKHYVLSD
+1116 ISTDKHYILSD

-1135 YAGQEVATVHIAVN
+1135 YAGQDTATVHITVN
-1149 DGNEIPNELIYGTI
+1149 DGEEIPNELIYGTI

-1173 DKISGALF
+1173 DKITGALF
-1181 GLFRADETSFTENNA
+1181 GLFRADEPSFAEKNA
-1196 LLTAESGEDGV
+1196 LLTAESGEDGI
-1207 FTFENV
+1207 FTFEKV
-1213 VYGSYTVRE
+1213 PYGSYTLRE

-1237 VTVDEDGDVVEIT
+1237 VQVDQDGAVVEIT

-1262 ATIDEEKEVCATEV
+1262 ATIDDEKEVCATEV

-1297 GILMDRATGEPFL
+1297 GILMDKATGEPFL
-1310 QNGEQITSEV
+1310 QNGEQVTSEV

-1331 EVLFTFDAKLI
+1331 EVLFTFDAKFI
-1342 KTDTNIVVFE
+1342 KTDMDIVVFE

-1357 SKELTVHADIEDED
+1357 SKELTVHADIEDEA

-1381 KTEASTDGKKETT
+1381 KTQASTDGKKETA
-1394 IGGEITIEDIV
+1394 IGGEITIEDTV

-1415 YVVKGTLMNKTTG
+1415 YVVKGTLMNKATG
-1428 KPVTVNDEPVTAEA
+1428 KPVTVNDEPVVAETV
-1442 AFTPETR
+1442 FTPESR
-1449 DGEVKVTFT
+1449 DGEIKVTFT

-1486 ADIEDEGQSV
+1486 ADIEDEGQTV
-1496 KVYVPEIK
+1496 TVYVPEIK

-1513 EITTAGKV
+1513 EIATAGKV
-1521 TVEDVVSYT
+1521 TIEDVVSYT
-1530 NLIPGTEYTIRGTLM
+1530 NLIPGIEYTIRGTLM

-1558 TITAEVKFTPK
+1558 TITAEVKFTPES
-1569 GRNGEVKVK
+1569 RNGKVKVM
-1578 FVFDA
+1578 FTFDA
-1583 SGITKSTSLVVFES
+1583 HDLTASTKLVVFES
-1597 LYRDDV
+1597 LYRENV

-1614 DQTVTITPPPDI
+1614 DQTVTITPPPDV
-1626 PKTGDTTNIPLWGA
+1626 PQTGDNSKLGVWIGLGGIALGGA
-1640 LTGISLLGAGVV
+1640 V
-1652 AFFTFRKK
+1652 ACIVLYFKKK
-1660 KEENEHER
+1660 KEDGEK

>member
-1 MNGITKSKSTKPL
+1 MTAEKKDRKPL
-14 SALLAVLMI
+14 QIKNLADLTRHIRLGTELVATAHQYHPDI
-23 VAMLPTTAFAWSVE
+23 VGLTRVV
-37 EGTKCTSTYGDHYV
+37 TKVQTNG
-51 SSDGEMFYSKPTT
+51 FYSK
-64 TAIFYNDDGSFYVK
+64 
-78 TYSSGNAKYKYMMI
+78 
-92 DGNGNQHHVYCIEGG
+92 
-107 VSFDY
+107 
-112 SDTYNSTSGKNS
+112 
-124 KYFQNLPIAAQYG
+124 
-137 IMMALMYGYHEG
+137 
-149 MTSPIPGTNNDD
+149 
-161 FAFATQCIIW
+161 
-171 EYQQQL
+171 
-177 RTSPTSIASNN
+177 
-188 GIDAD
+188 
-193 MYNHTIKGRPAEQC
+193 IK
-207 YNWILEQ
+207 
-214 MSKHYVVPSFSS
+214 
-226 RNQSNAQ
+226 
-233 TYTMKYDQAND
+233 DQ
-244 NYSITLTDT
+244 
-253 NNTLADI
+253 
-260 NFSASGITVTRSGN
+260 
-274 QYTFTSKNMISN
+274 
-286 AVMVS
+286 
-291 AQKKT
+291 
-296 NLGMSKMLIWG
+296 
-307 CPGKQTMASGAEDPV
+307 
-322 FFYLKLNT
+322 
-330 ETYGV
+330 
-335 GHIVK
+335 
-340 TSEDGKVEG
+340 
-349 IKFNISGNGVNE
+349 
-361 TVTTGKNGTVDLDLL
+361 
-376 PGTYTVTE
+376 
-384 QTDDKYETQSAQTVT
+384 
-399 IVSGKT
+399 
-405 STVTFNNT
+405 
-413 LRRGDLKVTKTSE
+413 
-426 DGLVEGMKFHLY
+426 
-438 GTSYCGLPVDEYS
+438 
-451 VTDASGIAVFDD
+451 
-463 VLIGTGYTLEEVG
+463 
-476 TPDRYIV
+476 PDH
-483 PDDQTAAIEWNK
+483 K
-495 VTNKSFDNDLKRGD
+495 
-509 LKVTKTA
+509 
-516 EDGLNEGLKFHLY
+516 
-529 GTSYSGIP
+529 
-537 VDEYAVTDASG
+537 
-548 VATFSSILIGTGYTL
+548 
-563 EEVETPIRYVVP
+563 
-575 DNQTA
+575 
-580 AIEWNK
+580 
-586 VTNKSFDNV
+586 
-595 LKKWNLTVTK
+595 
-605 QDVET
+605 
-610 GSAQGDANLAG
+610 
-621 AKYGIYKGDEL
+621 
-632 IDTYVTDADGKF
+632 
-644 TTKYYVCGTD
+644 
-654 WSIKELDSSEGY
+654 GY
-666 LVTPGNEQIGVD
+666 LVTPGNEKIGVD
-678 PKNYTAEYNSEV
+678 PKNYTAEYNSEA
-690 MKQYEQVKKGN
+690 MKQDEQVKKGN

-739 SERDYLI
+739 SERDYLV

-767 TKGWEGREL
+767 IKGWEGREL

-781 VFVSENGETYRYLI
+781 VFVSEDGETYRYLI
-795 NNANFYSYVKVVKI
+795 NNAEFFSYVKVVKI

-814 NTIPASGIGF
+814 KTIPASGIGF

-941 AVGGLAGSEYTVTAA
+941 AVGGLAGAEYTVTAA
-956 EDIYTLDG
+956 EDIYTPDG
-964 TLRYSKDEVV
+964 TLRYGKDEVV
-974 ATLVTKEDGKAVT
+974 ATLVTKKDGKAVT

-1000 KAPYGMILNPTVR
+1000 KAPYGMILNPTVQ

-1037 QKVEIDL
+1037 QKIEIDL
-1044 NKVMEQNEVFGVGS
+1044 NKVMEQNEVFGVGN

-1070 AAEEIVAA
+1070 ATEEIVAA

-1101 FSTDLPVGAKTYIKE
+1101 FSTDLPVGAKTYVKE

-1135 YAGQEVATVHIAVN
+1135 YAGQEVAAVHITVN

-1181 GLFRADETSFTENNA
+1181 GLFRADETGFTEANT

-1250 VVNDLIPEIGTT
+1250 VVNDLIPEISTT
-1262 ATIDEEKEVCATEV
+1262 ATVDDEKEVCATEV

-1297 GILMDRATGEPFL
+1297 GILMDKATGEPFL

-1320 TFVPEAPSGSV
+1320 TFVPEATSGSV

-1352 SLYSD
+1352 SLYRD
-1357 SKELTVHADIEDED
+1357 SKELT
-1371 QTVTVIVPEI
+1371 
-1381 KTEASTDGKKETT
+1381 
-1394 IGGEITIEDIV
+1394 
-1405 SYHNLTPGKE
+1405 
-1415 YVVKGTLMNKTTG
+1415 
-1428 KPVTVNDEPVTAEA
+1428 
-1442 AFTPETR
+1442 
-1449 DGEVKVTFT
+1449 
-1458 FNSYVITETTDVVVF
+1458 
-1473 ESLYREDVEIAVH
+1473 VH

-1513 EITTAGKV
+1513 EVTTAGKV
-1521 TVEDVVSYT
+1521 TIEDVVSYT

-1558 TITAEVKFTPK
+1558 TITAEVKFTPES
-1569 GRNGEVKVK
+1569 RNGEVKVT
-1578 FVFDA
+1578 FTFDA
-1583 SGITKSTSLVVFES
+1583 HDLTTSTKVVVFES

-1614 DQTVTITPPPDI
+1614 DQTVTITPPPDV
-1626 PKTGDTTNIPLWGA
+1626 PQTGDNSNLGVWIGLGGIALGGA
-1640 LTGISLLGAGVV
+1640 IACVIMY
-1652 AFFTFRKK
+1652 FKK
-1660 KEENEHER
+1660 KKDDGEK

>member
-1 MNGITKSKSTKPL
+1 MNGITKSKSTKLL

-37 EGTKCTSTYGDHYV
+37 EGTKCTSTYGDKYLG
-51 SSDGEMFYSKPTT
+51 SDGDYFYSKPTT
-64 TAIFYNDDGSFYVK
+64 TVIFYNDDGSFYVK
-78 TYSSGNAKYKYMMI
+78 TYSSGSARHKYMLI
-92 DGNGNQHHVYCIEGG
+92 DSSGNQHYVYCIESGAI
-107 VSFDY
+107 FNY

-124 KYFQNLPIAAQYG
+124 KYFQNLPITAQYG

-149 MTSPIPGTNNDD
+149 MTTPVAGTNNDD
-161 FAFATQCIIW
+161 FAYATQCIIW

-177 RTSPTSIASNN
+177 RTSPTAISDNN
-188 GIDAD
+188 GISAD
-193 MYNHTIKGRPAEQC
+193 MYNHTIKGRPAEKC

-226 RNQSNAQ
+226 RSQSSAQ
-233 TYTMKYDQAND
+233 TYTLKYDAAKD

-260 NFSASGITVTRSGN
+260 NFSASGITVTRNGN

-286 AVMVS
+286 AVMIS

-296 NLGMSKMLIWG
+296 NLGMGKMLIWG

-322 FFYLKLNT
+322 YFYFKLNT
-330 ETYGV
+330 ETKGV

-349 IKFNISGNGVNE
+349 IKFTITGNGVNE
-361 TVTTGKNGTVDLDLL
+361 TVTTGKNGTVDLNLL

-384 QTDDKYETQSAQTVT
+384 LPDDKYETQAAQTVT

-413 LRRGDLKVTKTSE
+413 LRRGALKVTKTAE
-426 DGLVEGMKFHLY
+426 DGLAEGVRFHLY
-438 GTSYCGLPVDEYS
+438 GTSYCGLPVDEYA
-451 VTDASGIAVFDD
+451 VTDASGVAAFDD

-476 TPDRYIV
+476 TPIRYVI

-495 VTNKSFDNDLKRGD
+495 VTNKSFDN
-509 LKVTKTA
+509 A
-516 EDGLNEGLKFHLY
+516 
-529 GTSYSGIP
+529 
-537 VDEYAVTDASG
+537 
-548 VATFSSILIGTGYTL
+548 
-563 EEVETPIRYVVP
+563 
-575 DNQTA
+575 
-580 AIEWNK
+580 
-586 VTNKSFDNV
+586 

-605 QDVET
+605 VDRET
-610 GSAQGDANLAG
+610 GSAQGGASLAG
-621 AKYGIYKGDEL
+621 AKYGIYKSDEL
-632 IDTYVTDADGKF
+632 VDTYVTDADGKF
-644 TTKYYVCGTD
+644 TTKYYVCGND
-654 WSIKELDSSEGY
+654 WSIRELDSSEGY
-666 LVTPGNEQIGVD
+666 LVTPGGEQIGVD
-678 PKNYTAEYNSEV
+678 PKNYTAEYNSES
-690 MKQYEQVKKGN
+690 MQQYEQVKKGN

-767 TKGWEGREL
+767 IKGWEGREL

-814 NTIPASGIGF
+814 KTIPCSGIGF

-830 GNQIQMT
+830 GNKVEMT

-883 SDPVYFDITEDNSTE
+883 SDPVYFDITEENSTE
-898 ENAVTVVIVE
+898 ENAVTVVIVT

-916 VINVE
+916 VITVE

-941 AVGGLAGSEYTVTAA
+941 EVGSMAGAEYTVTAA
-956 EDIYTLDG
+956 EDIYTPDG

-974 ATLVTKEDGKAVT
+974 AVLVTEADGKAVT
-987 EPLFLGRYHVVET
+987 EPLFLGRFNVVET
-1000 KAPYGMILNPTVR
+1000 KAPYGMTLNSTVQ

-1044 NKVMEQNEVFGVGS
+1044 NKVMEQNEVFGVGN

-1089 EVVECDENGYAA
+1089 EVVECNENGYAA
-1101 FSTDLPVGAKTYIKE
+1101 FSTDLPVGAKTYVKE
-1116 ISTDKHYVLSD
+1116 ISTDSHYVLSH

-1135 YAGQEVATVHIAVN
+1135 YAGQDTATVHITVN
-1149 DGNEIPNELIYGTI
+1149 DGKEIPNELVYGAI

-1173 DKISGALF
+1173 EAISGALF
-1181 GLFRADETSFTENNA
+1181 GLFRADETSFAEKNA
-1196 LLTAESGEDGV
+1196 LLTAESDEDGI

-1213 VYGSYTVRE
+1213 VYGNYIVRE
-1222 LRPAAGYLENETVYA
+1222 LHPAAGYLENETFYPA
-1237 VTVDEDGDVVEIT
+1237 TIDEDGGVIEIT
-1250 VVNDLIPEIGTT
+1250 VVNDLIPEIRTT
-1262 ATIDEEKEVCATEV
+1262 AAIDEEKEVCATEV
-1276 FTLTDTVEYKHL
+1276 FTLTDTVEYTRL

-1297 GILMDRATGEPFL
+1297 GILMDKATGEPFL

-1331 EVLFTFDAKLI
+1331 EVLFVFDAKLI

-1357 SKELTVHADIEDED
+1357 GKELTVHADIEDGN
-1371 QTVTVIVPEI
+1371 QTVTV
-1381 KTEASTDGKKETT
+1381 
-1394 IGGEITIEDIV
+1394 
-1405 SYHNLTPGKE
+1405 
-1415 YVVKGTLMNKTTG
+1415 
-1428 KPVTVNDEPVTAEA
+1428 
-1442 AFTPETR
+1442 
-1449 DGEVKVTFT
+1449 
-1458 FNSYVITETTDVVVF
+1458 
-1473 ESLYREDVEIAVH
+1473 
-1486 ADIEDEGQSV
+1486 
-1496 KVYVPEIK
+1496 YVPTIK

-1513 EITTAGKV
+1513 EITSAGKV
-1521 TVEDVVSYT
+1521 TIEDVVSYT
-1530 NLIPGTEYTIRGTLM
+1530 NLIPGTECTIRGTLM
-1545 NKATGEVFTVNGE
+1545 NKATGEAFTANGE
-1558 TITAEVKFTPK
+1558 TITAEVKFTPEN
-1569 GRNGEVKVK
+1569 RNGEVNVT
-1578 FVFDA
+1578 FTFDA
-1583 SGITKSTSLVVFES
+1583 HDLTASTKLVVFES
-1597 LYRDDV
+1597 LYREDV

-1614 DQTVTITPPPDI
+1614 DQTVTITPPPDV
-1626 PKTGDTTNIPLWGA
+1626 PQTGDNSKLGVWIGLGGIALAGA
-1640 LTGISLLGAGVV
+1640 V
-1652 AFFTFRKK
+1652 ACIVLYFKKK
-1660 KEENEHER
+1660 KEDGEK

>member
-1 MNGITKSKSTKPL
+1 MNVIFKSKSTRLL
-14 SALLAVLMI
+14 SAFLAVLMV
-23 VAMLPTTAFAWSVE
+23 VAMLPVTAFAWTAE
-37 EGTKCTSTYGDHYV
+37 EGTKCTSTYGDLYLG
-51 SSDGEMFYSKPTT
+51 SDGNNYYSKAGNTL
-64 TAIFYNDDGSFYVK
+64 FYNDDGSFYVS
-78 TYSSGNAKYKYMMI
+78 YHSGGVARYKYLMI
-92 DGNGNQHHVYCIEGG
+92 DSNGTSHHVYCIESG
-107 VSFDY
+107 VSYNY
-112 SDTYNSTSGKNS
+112 SDTYNGSSGKNS
-124 KYFQNLPIAAQYG
+124 KYFQNLPVTAQYG
-137 IMMALMYGYHEG
+137 IMMALMYGWHDG
-149 MTSPIPGTNNDD
+149 ASSPISGTNMDD
-161 FAFATQCIIW
+161 FIYATQCIIW
-171 EYQQQL
+171 EYQQQI
-177 RTSPTSIASNN
+177 RTSPTSLASAN
-188 GIDAD
+188 GVEAD
-193 MYNHTIKGRPAEQC
+193 LFYATLKDRPAEKC

-214 MSKHYVVPSFSS
+214 MSKHYVVPSFAS

-286 AVMVS
+286 AVMIS

-296 NLGMSKMLIWG
+296 NLGMGKMLIWG

-322 FFYLKLNT
+322 YFYLKLNT

-349 IKFNISGNGVNE
+349 IKFNISGNGVNK

-426 DGLVEGMKFHLY
+426 DGFVEGMKFHLY
-438 GTSYCGLPVDEYS
+438 GTSYCGLPVDEYA
-451 VTDASGIAVFDD
+451 VTNASGIAVFDD
-463 VLIGTGYTLEEVG
+463 VLIGTSYTLEEVG

-483 PDDQTAAIEWNK
+483 PD
-495 VTNKSFDNDLKRGD
+495 
-509 LKVTKTA
+509 
-516 EDGLNEGLKFHLY
+516 
-529 GTSYSGIP
+529 
-537 VDEYAVTDASG
+537 
-548 VATFSSILIGTGYTL
+548 
-563 EEVETPIRYVVP
+563 
-575 DNQTA
+575 NQTA

-586 VTNKSFDNV
+586 ATNKSFDNV

-644 TTKYYVCGTD
+644 TTKYYICGND

-678 PKNYTAEYNSEV
+678 PKNYTAEYNSEA

-767 TKGWEGREL
+767 IKGWEGREL

-814 NTIPASGIGF
+814 KTIPASSIGF

-921 KTGEYLASV
+921 KTGEHLASV

-941 AVGGLAGSEYTVTAA
+941 AVGGLAGAEYTVTAA

-964 TLRYSKDEVV
+964 TLRYSKDEVAAV
-974 ATLVTKEDGKAVT
+974 LVTKEDGKAVT

-1000 KAPYGMILNPTVR
+1000 KAPYGMILNPTVQ

-1044 NKVMEQNEVFGVGS
+1044 NKIMEQNEVFGVGN

-1101 FSTDLPVGAKTYIKE
+1101 FSTDLPVGAKTYVKE

-1135 YAGQEVATVHIAVN
+1135 YAGQEVVTVHITVN
-1149 DGNEIPNELIYGTI
+1149 DGKDIPNELIYGMI

-1181 GLFRADETSFTENNA
+1181 GLFRADETSFTEANA
-1196 LLTAESGEDGV
+1196 LLTAESGEDGI

-1222 LRPAAGYLENETVYA
+1222 LHPAAGYLENETVYA
-1237 VTVDEDGDVVEIT
+1237 VTVDKDGDVVEIT

-1297 GILMDRATGEPFL
+1297 GILMDKATGDPFL
-1310 QNGEQITSEV
+1310 QSGEQITSEV

-1342 KTDTNIVVFE
+1342 KADTNIVVFE

-1357 SKELTVHADIEDED
+1357 SKELTVHADIEDEE

-1405 SYHNLTPGKE
+1405 SYRNLTPGKE

-1496 KVYVPEIK
+1496 KVYVTEIK

-1521 TVEDVVSYT
+1521 TIEDVVCYT

-1569 GRNGEVKVK
+1569 DRNGEVKVK

>member
-1 MNGITKSKSTKPL
+1 MKNVQKIDLGLTGYDELFANDEERKVNK
-14 SALLAVLMI
+14 
-23 VAMLPTTAFAWSVE
+23 LPR
-37 EGTKCTSTYGDHYV
+37 
-51 SSDGEMFYSKPTT
+51 
-64 TAIFYNDDGSFYVK
+64 IFD
-78 TYSSGNAKYKYMMI
+78 I
-92 DGNGNQHHVYCIEGG
+92 
-107 VSFDY
+107 
-112 SDTYNSTSGKNS
+112 
-124 KYFQNLPIAAQYG
+124 PISE
-137 IMMALMYGYHEG
+137 I
-149 MTSPIPGTNNDD
+149 DD
-161 FAFATQCIIW
+161 FPDHPFKVKIDEDMDQLVQSIKERGIITPVT
-171 EYQQQL
+171 L
-177 RTSPTSIASNN
+177 RP
-188 GIDAD
+188 
-193 MYNHTIKGRPAEQC
+193 K
-207 YNWILEQ
+207 
-214 MSKHYVVPSFSS
+214 
-226 RNQSNAQ
+226 
-233 TYTMKYDQAND
+233 
-244 NYSITLTDT
+244 
-253 NNTLADI
+253 
-260 NFSASGITVTRSGN
+260 
-274 QYTFTSKNMISN
+274 
-286 AVMVS
+286 
-291 AQKKT
+291 
-296 NLGMSKMLIWG
+296 
-307 CPGKQTMASGAEDPV
+307 
-322 FFYLKLNT
+322 
-330 ETYGV
+330 
-335 GHIVK
+335 
-340 TSEDGKVEG
+340 EDGR
-349 IKFNISGNGVNE
+349 
-361 TVTTGKNGTVDLDLL
+361 
-376 PGTYTVTE
+376 
-384 QTDDKYETQSAQTVT
+384 YE
-399 IVSGKT
+399 IVSGHRRKKACELAGLDTVKAEVREMSRDEAIILMVESNLQRSTILPSEKAFSYKMRLEAMNRQGQRTDLT
-405 STVTFNNT
+405 SVPVAQ
-413 LRRGDLKVTKTSE
+413 KSTSRE
-426 DGLVEGMKFHLY
+426 QLGK
-438 GTSYCGLPVDEYS
+438 
-451 VTDASGIAVFDD
+451 
-463 VLIGTGYTLEEVG
+463 EVG
-476 TPDRYIV
+476 ESQDQVRRYIRLT
-483 PDDQTAAIEWNK
+483 Q
-495 VTNKSFDNDLKRGD
+495 
-509 LKVTKTA
+509 
-516 EDGLNEGLKFHLY
+516 
-529 GTSYSGIP
+529 
-537 VDEYAVTDASG
+537 
-548 VATFSSILIGTGYTL
+548 LIQ
-563 EEVETPIRYVVP
+563 P
-575 DNQTA
+575 
-580 AIEWNK
+580 K

-610 GSAQGDANLAG
+610 GSAQGGANLAG

-666 LVTPGNEQIGVD
+666 LVTPGNEQIGVS
-678 PKNYTAEYNSEV
+678 PKNYTAEYNSEA

-814 NTIPASGIGF
+814 KTIPASGIGF

-941 AVGGLAGSEYTVTAA
+941 AVGGLAGSEYTATAA
-956 EDIYTLDG
+956 EDIYTPDG
-964 TLRYSKDEVV
+964 TLRYSKEEVV

-1000 KAPYGMILNPTVR
+1000 KAPYGMILNPTVQ

-1101 FSTDLPVGAKTYIKE
+1101 FSTDLPVGAKTYVKE

-1181 GLFRADETSFTENNA
+1181 GLFRADETSFTEANA
-1196 LLTAESGEDGV
+1196 LLTAESGADGV

-1237 VTVDEDGDVVEIT
+1237 VTVDKDGDVVEIT

-1262 ATIDEEKEVCATEV
+1262 ATIDDEKEVCATEV

-1297 GILMDRATGEPFL
+1297 GILMDKATGEPFL

-1320 TFVPEAPSGSV
+1320 TFVPKAPSGSV

-1357 SKELTVHADIEDED
+1357 SKELTVHADIKDDE

-1405 SYHNLTPGKE
+1405 SYHDLTPGKE
-1415 YVVKGTLMNKTTG
+1415 YVVKGKLEVQKPFPQEDELKT
-1428 KPVTVNDEPVTAEA
+1428 KTARLNELNA
-1442 AFTPETR
+1442 MLNLDKRENEIV
-1449 DGEVKVTFT
+1449 DGERAEEEP
-1458 FNSYVITETTDVVVF
+1458 SRSSDD
-1473 ESLYREDVEIAVH
+1473 RE
-1486 ADIEDEGQSV
+1486 
-1496 KVYVPEIK
+1496 
-1504 TTASIDGKK
+1504 
-1513 EITTAGKV
+1513 
-1521 TVEDVVSYT
+1521 
-1530 NLIPGTEYTIRGTLM
+1530 R
-1545 NKATGEVFTVNGE
+1545 
-1558 TITAEVKFTPK
+1558 
-1569 GRNGEVKVK
+1569 
-1578 FVFDA
+1578 
-1583 SGITKSTSLVVFES
+1583 
-1597 LYRDDV
+1597 
-1603 EITTHKDIEDK
+1603 
-1614 DQTVTITPPPDI
+1614 
-1626 PKTGDTTNIPLWGA
+1626 
-1640 LTGISLLGAGVV
+1640 
-1652 AFFTFRKK
+1652 
-1660 KEENEHER
+1660 

>member
-1 MNGITKSKSTKPL
+1 MNAILKSKSTRLL

-23 VAMLPTTAFAWSVE
+23 VAMLPTSAFAWSVE
-37 EGTKCTSTYGDHYV
+37 EGTKCTSTYGDKYLG
-51 SSDGEMFYSKPTT
+51 SDGDYFYSKPTT
-64 TAIFYNDDGSFYVK
+64 TVIFYNDDGSFYVK
-78 TYSSGNAKYKYMMI
+78 TYSSGSARHKYMLI
-92 DGNGNQHHVYCIEGG
+92 DSSGNQHYVYCIESGAI
-107 VSFDY
+107 FNY

-124 KYFQNLPIAAQYG
+124 KYFQNLPLTAQYG

-260 NFSASGITVTRSGN
+260 NFSASGITVIRSGN

-286 AVMVS
+286 AVMIS

-296 NLGMSKMLIWG
+296 NLGMGKMLIWG

-322 FFYLKLNT
+322 FFYFKLNT
-330 ETYGV
+330 ETNGV

-349 IKFNISGNGVNE
+349 VKFNISGNGIDE

-384 QTDDKYETQSAQTVT
+384 IPDDKYETQAAQTVT

-405 STVTFNNT
+405 ATVTFNNT
-413 LRRGDLKVTKTSE
+413 LRRGALKVTKTAE
-426 DGLVEGMKFHLY
+426 DELAEGVRFHLY
-438 GTSYCGLPVDEYS
+438 GTSYCGLPVDEYA
-451 VTDASGIAVFDD
+451 VTDASGVALFDD

-483 PDDQTAAIEWNK
+483 PDKLTVAIEWNK
-495 VTNKSFDNDLKRGD
+495 VTNKSFDN
-509 LKVTKTA
+509 A
-516 EDGLNEGLKFHLY
+516 
-529 GTSYSGIP
+529 
-537 VDEYAVTDASG
+537 
-548 VATFSSILIGTGYTL
+548 
-563 EEVETPIRYVVP
+563 
-575 DNQTA
+575 
-580 AIEWNK
+580 
-586 VTNKSFDNV
+586 

-605 QDVET
+605 VDRET
-610 GSAQGDANLAG
+610 GSAQGDASLAG
-621 AKYGIYKGDEL
+621 AKYGIYKSDEL
-632 IDTYVTDADGKF
+632 IDTYVTDAEGKF
-644 TTKYYVCGTD
+644 TTKYYVCGSD
-654 WSIKELDSSEGY
+654 WSIRELDSSEGY
-666 LVTPGNEQIGVD
+666 LVTPGSEQIGVD
-678 PKNYTAEYNSEV
+678 PKNYTAEYNSEA
-690 MKQYEQVKKGN
+690 MQQFEQVKKGN

-720 GAEFAVYLKSA
+720 DAEFAVYLKSA

-767 TKGWEGREL
+767 VKGWEGREL

-814 NTIPASGIGF
+814 KTIPCSGIGF

-830 GNQIQMT
+830 GNKVEMT

-956 EDIYTLDG
+956 EDIYTPEG

-974 ATLVTKEDGKAVT
+974 AVLVTEADGKAVT
-987 EPLFLGRYHVVET
+987 EPLFLGRFNVVET
-1000 KAPYGMILNPTVR
+1000 KAPYGMTLNSTVQ

-1027 ETSTGFYNER
+1027 ETSIGFYNDR
-1037 QKVEIDL
+1037 QKIKIDL
-1044 NKVMEQNEVFGVGS
+1044 NKVMEQDEVFGIG
-1058 NGEITSV
+1058 NNEEITSV

-1070 AAEEIVAA
+1070 TAEEIVAA

-1089 EVVECDENGYAA
+1089 EVVGCNENGYAA
-1101 FSTDLPVGAKTYIKE
+1101 FSTDLPVGAKTYVKE
-1116 ISTDKHYVLSD
+1116 ISTDSHYFLSH

-1135 YAGQEVATVHIAVN
+1135 YAGQDTATVHITVN
-1149 DGNEIPNELIYGTI
+1149 DGKEIPNELIYGAI

-1173 DKISGALF
+1173 EAISGALF
-1181 GLFRADETSFTENNA
+1181 GLFRVDEISFAEKNA
-1196 LLTAESGEDGV
+1196 LLTAESNEDGI
-1207 FTFENV
+1207 FTFEKVPYGNYI
-1213 VYGSYTVRE
+1213 VYE
-1222 LRPAAGYLENETVYA
+1222 LRSAAGYLENETVYPA
-1237 VTVDEDGDVVEIT
+1237 TVDEDGNVVEIT

-1262 ATIDEEKEVCATEV
+1262 ASIDGEKEVCATEV

-1297 GILMDRATGEPFL
+1297 GILMDEATGEPFL

-1331 EVLFTFDAKLI
+1331 EVLFVFDAKLI

-1357 SKELTVHADIEDED
+1357 GKELTVHADIEDGN
-1371 QTVTVIVPEI
+1371 QTVTV
-1381 KTEASTDGKKETT
+1381 
-1394 IGGEITIEDIV
+1394 
-1405 SYHNLTPGKE
+1405 
-1415 YVVKGTLMNKTTG
+1415 
-1428 KPVTVNDEPVTAEA
+1428 
-1442 AFTPETR
+1442 
-1449 DGEVKVTFT
+1449 
-1458 FNSYVITETTDVVVF
+1458 
-1473 ESLYREDVEIAVH
+1473 
-1486 ADIEDEGQSV
+1486 
-1496 KVYVPEIK
+1496 YVPTIK

-1513 EITTAGKV
+1513 EITSAGKV
-1521 TVEDVVSYT
+1521 TIEDVVSYT

-1545 NKATGEVFTVNGE
+1545 NKATGEAFTANGE
-1558 TITAEVKFTPK
+1558 TITAEVKFTPEN
-1569 GRNGEVKVK
+1569 RNGEVNVT
-1578 FVFDA
+1578 FTFDA
-1583 SGITKSTSLVVFES
+1583 HDLTASTKLVVFES
-1597 LYRDDV
+1597 LYREDV

-1614 DQTVTITPPPDI
+1614 DQTVTITPPPDV
-1626 PKTGDTTNIPLWGA
+1626 PQTGDNSKLGVWIGLGGIALGGA
-1640 LTGISLLGAGVV
+1640 V
-1652 AFFTFRKK
+1652 ACIVLYFKKK
-1660 KEENEHER
+1660 KEDGEK

>member
-1 MNGITKSKSTKPL
+1 MNGITKSKSTKLL

-51 SSDGEMFYSKPTT
+51 GSDGEMFYSKPTT

-124 KYFQNLPIAAQYG
+124 KYFQNLPITAQYG

-286 AVMVS
+286 AVMIS

-296 NLGMSKMLIWG
+296 NLGMGKMLIWG

-322 FFYLKLNT
+322 YFYLKLNT

-384 QTDDKYETQSAQTVT
+384 LPDDKYETQAAQTVT

-413 LRRGDLKVTKTSE
+413 LRRGGLKVTKTSE
-426 DGLVEGMKFHLY
+426 DGLAEGVRFHLY
-438 GTSYCGLPVDEYS
+438 GTSYCGLPVDEY
-451 VTDASGIAVFDD
+451 
-463 VLIGTGYTLEEVG
+463 
-476 TPDRYIV
+476 
-483 PDDQTAAIEWNK
+483 
-495 VTNKSFDNDLKRGD
+495 
-509 LKVTKTA
+509 
-516 EDGLNEGLKFHLY
+516 
-529 GTSYSGIP
+529 
-537 VDEYAVTDASG
+537 AVTDANG
-548 VATFSSILIGTGYTL
+548 VATFSNILIGTGYTL

-575 DNQTA
+575 DDQTV

-586 VTNKSFDNV
+586 VTGKSFDNV

-605 QDVET
+605 VDCET
-610 GSAQGDANLAG
+610 GSAQGDAALAG

-632 IDTYVTDADGKF
+632 IDTYVTDANGQF
-644 TTKYYVCGTD
+644 TTKYYICDTD

-666 LVTPGNEQIGVD
+666 LVTPGNEQIGVS
-678 PKNYTAEYNSEV
+678 PKNYTAEYNSEA

-814 NTIPASGIGF
+814 KTIPASGIGF

-883 SDPVYFDITEDNSTE
+883 SDPVHFDITEDNSTE

-956 EDIYTLDG
+956 EDIYTPDG
-964 TLRYSKDEVV
+964 TLRYSKEEVV

-1000 KAPYGMILNPTVR
+1000 KAPYGMILNPTVQ

-1101 FSTDLPVGAKTYIKE
+1101 FSTDLPVGAKTYVKE

-1297 GILMDRATGEPFL
+1297 GILMDKATGEPFL

-1342 KTDTNIVVFE
+1342 KADTNIVVFE

-1357 SKELTVHADIEDED
+1357 SKELTVHADIKDDE

-1405 SYHNLTPGKE
+1405 SYHDLTPGKE

-1521 TVEDVVSYT
+1521 TIEDVVSYT

>member
-1 MNGITKSKSTKPL
+1 MKYEMNAILKSKSTRLL

-23 VAMLPTTAFAWSVE
+23 VAMLPTSAFAWSAE
-37 EGTKCTSTYGDHYV
+37 EGTKCTSTYGDKYLG
-51 SSDGEMFYSKPTT
+51 SDGDNYYSKAGNTL
-64 TAIFYNDDGSFYVK
+64 FYNDDGSFYVS
-78 TYSSGNAKYKYMMI
+78 YHSGGVARYKYLMI
-92 DGNGNQHHVYCIEGG
+92 DSNGTSHHVYCIESG
-107 VSFDY
+107 VSYNY

-124 KYFQNLPIAAQYG
+124 KYFQNLPIASQFG
-137 IMMALMYGYHEG
+137 IMMALMYGWHDG
-149 MTSPIPGTNNDD
+149 ASSPVAGTNVDD
-161 FAFATQCIIW
+161 FIYATQCFIW
-171 EYQQQL
+171 EYQQQI
-177 RTSPTSIASNN
+177 RTSPTTLASAN
-188 GIDAD
+188 GVDANLFYD
-193 MYNHTIKGRPAEQC
+193 TLKNRPAEKC
-207 YNWILEQ
+207 YNWILDQ

-226 RNQSNAQ
+226 RSQSNAQ

-244 NYSITLTDT
+244 NYSLTLTDT

-260 NFSASGITVTRSGN
+260 NFSESGITVTRSGN

-286 AVMVS
+286 AVTIS

-296 NLGMSKMLIWG
+296 NLGMGKMLIWG

-322 FFYLKLNT
+322 YFYFKLNT
-330 ETYGV
+330 ETKGV

-349 IKFNISGNGVNE
+349 IKFTITGNGVNE

-384 QTDDKYETQSAQTVT
+384 LPDDKYETQAAQTVT

-413 LRRGDLKVTKTSE
+413 LRRGDLKVTKTAE
-426 DGLVEGMKFHLY
+426 DGLVEGVKFHLY
-438 GTSYCGLPVDEYS
+438 GTSYCGLPVDEYA
-451 VTDASGIAVFDD
+451 VTNASGIAVFDD
-463 VLIGTGYTLEEVG
+463 VLIGTGYTLEEVE

-483 PDDQTAAIEWNK
+483 PE
-495 VTNKSFDNDLKRGD
+495 
-509 LKVTKTA
+509 
-516 EDGLNEGLKFHLY
+516 
-529 GTSYSGIP
+529 
-537 VDEYAVTDASG
+537 
-548 VATFSSILIGTGYTL
+548 
-563 EEVETPIRYVVP
+563 
-575 DNQTA
+575 NQTA

-605 QDVET
+605 QDVEN

-621 AKYGIYKGDEL
+621 AKYGIFKGDEL

-678 PKNYTAEYNSEV
+678 PKNYTAEYNSEA
-690 MKQYEQVKKGN
+690 MTQYEQVKKGN

-767 TKGWEGREL
+767 IKGWEGREL

-781 VFVSENGETYRYLI
+781 VFVSEDGETYRYLI
-795 NNANFYSYVKVVKI
+795 NNANFFSYVKVVKV

-814 NTIPASGIGF
+814 KTIPASGIGF

-883 SDPVYFDITEDNSTE
+883 SDPVYFDITEENSTE
-898 ENAVTVVIVE
+898 ENAVTVVVVT

-916 VINVE
+916 VITVE

-930 VDTKDSKRLVY
+930 IDTKDSKRLVY
-941 AVGGLAGSEYTVTAA
+941 EVGGLAGAEYTVTAA
-956 EDIYTLDG
+956 EDIYTPDG

-974 ATLVTKEDGKAVT
+974 AVLVTEADGKAMT
-987 EPLFLGRYHVVET
+987 EPLFLGRFNVVET
-1000 KAPYGMILNPTVR
+1000 KAPYGMIINPTVQ

-1037 QKVEIDL
+1037 QKIEIDL
-1044 NKVMEQNEVFGVGS
+1044 NKVMEQNEVFGVGN

-1070 AAEEIVAA
+1070 AADEIVAA
-1078 DGSSIPAGWVL
+1078 DGSSIPTGWVL

-1101 FSTDLPVGAKTYIKE
+1101 FSTDLPVGAKTYVKE
-1116 ISTDKHYVLSD
+1116 ISTDKHYILSD

-1135 YAGQEVATVHIAVN
+1135 YAGQEVAAVHITVN
-1149 DGNEIPNELIYGTI
+1149 DGKDIPNELIYGTI

-1181 GLFRADETSFTENNA
+1181 GLFRADETSFTEDNA

-1222 LRPAAGYLENETVYA
+1222 LRPAAGYLENETVYP
-1237 VTVDEDGDVVEIT
+1237 VTVDENGDVIEIS

-1262 ATIDEEKEVCATEV
+1262 AAIDDEKEVCATEV

-1288 VPGKEYTVK
+1288 VPGKEYTLK
-1297 GILMDRATGEPFL
+1297 GILMDKATGEPFL

-1342 KTDTNIVVFE
+1342 KTDTSIVVFE

-1357 SKELTVHADIEDED
+1357 SKELTVHADIEDEA

-1449 DGEVKVTFT
+1449 DGEVKVSFA

-1521 TVEDVVSYT
+1521 TIEDVVSYT

-1545 NKATGEVFTVNGE
+1545 NKTTGEVFTVNGE
-1558 TITAEVKFTPK
+1558 TITAEVKFTPES
-1569 GRNGEVKVK
+1569 RNGEVKVT
-1578 FVFDA
+1578 FTFDA
-1583 SGITKSTSLVVFES
+1583 HDLTTSTKVVVFES

-1614 DQTVTITPPPDI
+1614 DQTVTITPPPDV
-1626 PKTGDTTNIPLWGA
+1626 PQTGDNSNLGVWIGLGGIALGGA
-1640 LTGISLLGAGVV
+1640 IACVIMY
-1652 AFFTFRKK
+1652 FKK
-1660 KEENEHER
+1660 KKDDGEK

>member
-1 MNGITKSKSTKPL
+1 MKAIFKSKSTRVL
-14 SALLAVLMI
+14 SAFLAVLMI
-23 VAMLPTTAFAWSVE
+23 LAMLPSTVFAWSVE
-37 EGTKCTSTYGDHYV
+37 EGTKCTSTYGDKYLG
-51 SSDGEMFYSKPTT
+51 SDGDYFYSKPTT
-64 TAIFYNDDGSFYVK
+64 TVIFYNDDGSFYVK
-78 TYSSGNAKYKYMMI
+78 TYSSGSARHKYMLI
-92 DGNGNQHHVYCIEGG
+92 DSSGNQHYVYCIESGAI
-107 VSFDY
+107 FNY

-124 KYFQNLPIAAQYG
+124 KYFQNLPITAQYG

-149 MTSPIPGTNNDD
+149 MTTPVAGTNNDD
-161 FAFATQCIIW
+161 FAYATQCIIW

-177 RTSPTSIASNN
+177 RTSPTAISDNN
-188 GIDAD
+188 GISAD
-193 MYNHTIKGRPAEQC
+193 MYNHTITGRPAEKC

-226 RNQSNAQ
+226 RSQSSAQ
-233 TYTMKYDQAND
+233 TYTLKYDAAKD

-260 NFSASGITVTRSGN
+260 NFSASGITVTHSGN

-286 AVMVS
+286 AVMIS

-296 NLGMSKMLIWG
+296 NLGMGKMFIWG

-322 FFYLKLNT
+322 FFYFKLNT
-330 ETYGV
+330 ETKGV

-349 IKFNISGNGVNE
+349 VKFNISGNGIDE

-384 QTDDKYETQSAQTVT
+384 LPDDKYETQAAQTVT

-413 LRRGDLKVTKTSE
+413 LRRGALKVTKTAE
-426 DGLVEGMKFHLY
+426 DGLAEGVRFHLY
-438 GTSYCGLPVDEYS
+438 GTSYCGLPVDEYA
-451 VTDASGIAVFDD
+451 VTDASGVAAFDD

-476 TPDRYIV
+476 TPIRYVI

-495 VTNKSFDNDLKRGD
+495 VTNKSFDN
-509 LKVTKTA
+509 A
-516 EDGLNEGLKFHLY
+516 
-529 GTSYSGIP
+529 
-537 VDEYAVTDASG
+537 
-548 VATFSSILIGTGYTL
+548 
-563 EEVETPIRYVVP
+563 
-575 DNQTA
+575 
-580 AIEWNK
+580 
-586 VTNKSFDNV
+586 

-605 QDVET
+605 VDRET
-610 GSAQGDANLAG
+610 GSAQGDASLAG
-621 AKYGIYKGDEL
+621 AKYSIYKGDEL

-644 TTKYYVCGTD
+644 TTKYYVCGND
-654 WSIKELDSSEGY
+654 WSIRELDSSEGY
-666 LVTPGNEQIGVD
+666 LVTPGGEQIGVD
-678 PKNYTAEYNSEV
+678 PKNYTAEYNSES
-690 MKQYEQVKKGN
+690 MQQYEQVKKGN

-767 TKGWEGREL
+767 IKGWEGREP

-814 NTIPASGIGF
+814 KTIPASGIGF

-883 SDPVYFDITEDNSTE
+883 SDPVYFDITEENSTE
-898 ENAVTVVIVE
+898 ENAVTVVVVT
-908 KENAPQMG
+908 KENTPQMG

-956 EDIYTLDG
+956 KDIYTPDG

-987 EPLFLGRYHVVET
+987 EPLFLGRYRVVET
-1000 KAPYGMILNPTVR
+1000 KAPYGMILNPTVQ

-1027 ETSTGFYNER
+1027 ETSAGFYNER
-1037 QKVEIDL
+1037 QKIEIDL
-1044 NKVMEQNEVFGVGS
+1044 NKVMEQNEVFGVGN

-1089 EVVECDENGYAA
+1089 EVIECDENGYAA
-1101 FSTDLPVGAKTYIKE
+1101 FSTDLPVAAKTYIKE

-1135 YAGQEVATVHIAVN
+1135 YAGQEVATVHITVN

-1262 ATIDEEKEVCATEV
+1262 AAIGEEKEVCATEV

-1288 VPGKEYTVK
+1288 VPGEEYTVK
-1297 GILMDRATGEPFL
+1297 GILMDKATGEPFL

-1320 TFVPEAPSGSV
+1320 TFVPKAPSGSV

-1357 SKELTVHADIEDED
+1357 GKELTVHADIEDED
-1371 QTVTVIVPEI
+1371 QTVTV
-1381 KTEASTDGKKETT
+1381 
-1394 IGGEITIEDIV
+1394 
-1405 SYHNLTPGKE
+1405 
-1415 YVVKGTLMNKTTG
+1415 
-1428 KPVTVNDEPVTAEA
+1428 
-1442 AFTPETR
+1442 
-1449 DGEVKVTFT
+1449 
-1458 FNSYVITETTDVVVF
+1458 
-1473 ESLYREDVEIAVH
+1473 
-1486 ADIEDEGQSV
+1486 
-1496 KVYVPEIK
+1496 YVPTIK

-1513 EITTAGKV
+1513 EITSAGKV
-1521 TVEDVVSYT
+1521 TIEDVVSYT

-1545 NKATGEVFTVNGE
+1545 NKATGEAFTANGE
-1558 TITAEVKFTPK
+1558 TITAEVKFTPEN
-1569 GRNGEVKVK
+1569 RNGEVNVT
-1578 FVFDA
+1578 FTFDA
-1583 SGITKSTSLVVFES
+1583 HDLTASTKLVVFES
-1597 LYRDDV
+1597 LYREDV

-1614 DQTVTITPPPDI
+1614 DQTVTITPPPDV
-1626 PKTGDTTNIPLWGA
+1626 PQTGDNSKLGVWIGLGGIALGGA
-1640 LTGISLLGAGVV
+1640 V
-1652 AFFTFRKK
+1652 ACIVLYFKKK
-1660 KEENEHER
+1660 KEDGEK

>member
-1 MNGITKSKSTKPL
+1 MKAIFKSKSTRVL
-14 SALLAVLMI
+14 SAFLAVLMI
-23 VAMLPTTAFAWSVE
+23 LAMLPSTVFAWSVE
-37 EGTKCTSTYGDHYV
+37 EGTKCTSTYGDKYLG
-51 SSDGEMFYSKPTT
+51 SDGDYFYSKPTT
-64 TAIFYNDDGSFYVK
+64 TVIFYNDDGSFYVK
-78 TYSSGNAKYKYMMI
+78 TYSSGSARHKYMLI
-92 DGNGNQHHVYCIEGG
+92 DSSGNQHYVYCIESGAI
-107 VSFDY
+107 FNY

-124 KYFQNLPIAAQYG
+124 KYFQNLPITAQYG

-149 MTSPIPGTNNDD
+149 MTTPVAGTNNDD
-161 FAFATQCIIW
+161 FAYATQCIIW

-177 RTSPTSIASNN
+177 RTSPTAISDNN
-188 GIDAD
+188 GISAD
-193 MYNHTIKGRPAEQC
+193 MYNHTITGRPAEKC

-226 RNQSNAQ
+226 RSQSSAQ
-233 TYTMKYDQAND
+233 TYTLKYDAAKD

-260 NFSASGITVTRSGN
+260 NFSASGITVTHSGN

-286 AVMVS
+286 AVMIS

-296 NLGMSKMLIWG
+296 NLGMGKMFIWG

-322 FFYLKLNT
+322 FFYFKLNT
-330 ETYGV
+330 ETKGV

-349 IKFNISGNGVNE
+349 VKFNISGNGIDE

-384 QTDDKYETQSAQTVT
+384 LPDDKYETQAAQTVT

-413 LRRGDLKVTKTSE
+413 LRRGALKVTKTAE
-426 DGLVEGMKFHLY
+426 DGLAEGVRFHLY
-438 GTSYCGLPVDEYS
+438 GTSYCGLPVDEYA
-451 VTDASGIAVFDD
+451 VTDASGVAAFDD

-476 TPDRYIV
+476 TPIRYVI

-495 VTNKSFDNDLKRGD
+495 VTNKSFDN
-509 LKVTKTA
+509 A
-516 EDGLNEGLKFHLY
+516 
-529 GTSYSGIP
+529 
-537 VDEYAVTDASG
+537 
-548 VATFSSILIGTGYTL
+548 
-563 EEVETPIRYVVP
+563 
-575 DNQTA
+575 
-580 AIEWNK
+580 
-586 VTNKSFDNV
+586 

-605 QDVET
+605 VDRET
-610 GSAQGDANLAG
+610 GSAQGDASLAG
-621 AKYGIYKGDEL
+621 AKYSIYKGDEL

-644 TTKYYVCGTD
+644 TTKYYVCGND
-654 WSIKELDSSEGY
+654 WSIRELDSSEGY
-666 LVTPGNEQIGVD
+666 LVTPGGEQIGVD
-678 PKNYTAEYNSEV
+678 PKNYTAEYNSES
-690 MKQYEQVKKGN
+690 MQQYEQVKKGN

-767 TKGWEGREL
+767 IKGWEGREP

-814 NTIPASGIGF
+814 KTIPASGIGF

-883 SDPVYFDITEDNSTE
+883 SDPVYFDITEENSTE
-898 ENAVTVVIVE
+898 ENAVTVVVVT
-908 KENAPQMG
+908 KENTPQMG

-956 EDIYTLDG
+956 KDIYTPDG

-987 EPLFLGRYHVVET
+987 EPLFLGRYRVVET
-1000 KAPYGMILNPTVR
+1000 KAPYGMILNPTVQ

-1027 ETSTGFYNER
+1027 ETSAGFYNER
-1037 QKVEIDL
+1037 QKIEIDL
-1044 NKVMEQNEVFGVGS
+1044 NKVMEQNEVFGVGN

-1089 EVVECDENGYAA
+1089 EVIECDENGYAA
-1101 FSTDLPVGAKTYIKE
+1101 FSTDLPVAAKTYIKE

-1135 YAGQEVATVHIAVN
+1135 YAGQEVATVHITVN

-1262 ATIDEEKEVCATEV
+1262 AAIGEEKEVCATEV

-1288 VPGKEYTVK
+1288 VPGEEYTVK
-1297 GILMDRATGEPFL
+1297 GILMDKATGEPFL

-1320 TFVPEAPSGSV
+1320 TFVPKAPSGSV

-1357 SKELTVHADIEDED
+1357 GKELTVHADIEDED
-1371 QTVTVIVPEI
+1371 QTVTV
-1381 KTEASTDGKKETT
+1381 
-1394 IGGEITIEDIV
+1394 
-1405 SYHNLTPGKE
+1405 
-1415 YVVKGTLMNKTTG
+1415 
-1428 KPVTVNDEPVTAEA
+1428 
-1442 AFTPETR
+1442 
-1449 DGEVKVTFT
+1449 
-1458 FNSYVITETTDVVVF
+1458 
-1473 ESLYREDVEIAVH
+1473 
-1486 ADIEDEGQSV
+1486 
-1496 KVYVPEIK
+1496 YVPTIK

-1513 EITTAGKV
+1513 EITSAGKV
-1521 TVEDVVSYT
+1521 TIEDVVSYT

-1545 NKATGEVFTVNGE
+1545 NKATGEAFTANGE
-1558 TITAEVKFTPK
+1558 TITAEVKFTPEN
-1569 GRNGEVKVK
+1569 RNGEVNVT
-1578 FVFDA
+1578 FTFDA
-1583 SGITKSTSLVVFES
+1583 HDLTASTKLVVFES
-1597 LYRDDV
+1597 FYREDV

-1614 DQTVTITPPPDI
+1614 DQTVTITPPPDV
-1626 PKTGDTTNIPLWGA
+1626 PQTGDNSKLGVWIGLGGIALGGA
-1640 LTGISLLGAGVV
+1640 V
-1652 AFFTFRKK
+1652 ACIVLYFKKK
-1660 KEENEHER
+1660 KEDGEK

>member
-1 MNGITKSKSTKPL
+1 MKYEMNAILKSKSTRLL

-23 VAMLPTTAFAWSVE
+23 VAMLPTSAFAWSAE
-37 EGTKCTSTYGDHYV
+37 EGTKCTSTYGDKYLG
-51 SSDGEMFYSKPTT
+51 SDGDNYYSKAGNTL
-64 TAIFYNDDGSFYVK
+64 FYNDDGSFYVS
-78 TYSSGNAKYKYMMI
+78 YHSGGVARYKYLMI
-92 DGNGNQHHVYCIEGG
+92 DSNGTSHHVYCIESG
-107 VSFDY
+107 VSYNY

-124 KYFQNLPIAAQYG
+124 KYFQNLPIASQFG
-137 IMMALMYGYHEG
+137 IMMALMYGWHDG
-149 MTSPIPGTNNDD
+149 ASSPVAGTNVDD
-161 FAFATQCIIW
+161 FIYATQCIIW
-171 EYQQQL
+171 EYQQQI
-177 RTSPTSIASNN
+177 RTSPTTLASAN
-188 GIDAD
+188 GVDANLFYD
-193 MYNHTIKGRPAEQC
+193 TLKNRPAEKC
-207 YNWILEQ
+207 YNWILDQ

-226 RNQSNAQ
+226 RSQSNAQ

-244 NYSITLTDT
+244 NYSLTLTDT

-260 NFSASGITVTRSGN
+260 NFSESGITVTRSGN

-286 AVMVS
+286 AVTIS

-296 NLGMSKMLIWG
+296 NLGMGKMLIWG

-322 FFYLKLNT
+322 YFYFKLNT
-330 ETYGV
+330 ETKGV

-349 IKFNISGNGVNE
+349 IKFTITGNGVNE

-384 QTDDKYETQSAQTVT
+384 LPDDK
-399 IVSGKT
+399 
-405 STVTFNNT
+405 
-413 LRRGDLKVTKTSE
+413 
-426 DGLVEGMKFHLY
+426 
-438 GTSYCGLPVDEYS
+438 
-451 VTDASGIAVFDD
+451 
-463 VLIGTGYTLEEVG
+463 
-476 TPDRYIV
+476 YIV
-483 PDDQTAAIEWNK
+483 PDNQTAAIEWNK

-548 VATFSSILIGTGYTL
+548 VATFSNILIGTGYTL
-563 EEVETPIRYVVP
+563 EEMDTPIRYVVP
-575 DNQTA
+575 DKQTA

-605 QDVET
+605 QDVEN

-621 AKYGIYKGDEL
+621 AKYGIFKGDEL

-678 PKNYTAEYNSEV
+678 PKNYTAEYNSEA
-690 MKQYEQVKKGN
+690 MTQYEQVKKGN

-767 TKGWEGREL
+767 IKGWEGREL

-781 VFVSENGETYRYLI
+781 VFVSEDGETYRYLI
-795 NNANFYSYVKVVKI
+795 NNANFFSYVKVVKV

-814 NTIPASGIGF
+814 KTIPASGIGF

-883 SDPVYFDITEDNSTE
+883 SDPVYFDITEENSTE
-898 ENAVTVVIVE
+898 ENAVTVVVVT

-916 VINVE
+916 VITVE

-930 VDTKDSKRLVY
+930 IDTKDSKRLVY
-941 AVGGLAGSEYTVTAA
+941 EVGGLAGAEYTVTAA
-956 EDIYTLDG
+956 EDIYTPDG

-974 ATLVTKEDGKAVT
+974 AVLVTEADGKAMT
-987 EPLFLGRYHVVET
+987 EPLFLGRFNVVET
-1000 KAPYGMILNPTVR
+1000 KAPYGMIINPTVQ

-1037 QKVEIDL
+1037 QKIEIDL
-1044 NKVMEQNEVFGVGS
+1044 NKVMEQNEVFGVGN

-1070 AAEEIVAA
+1070 AADEIVAA
-1078 DGSSIPAGWVL
+1078 DGSSIPTGWVL

-1101 FSTDLPVGAKTYIKE
+1101 FSTDLPVGAKTYVKE
-1116 ISTDKHYVLSD
+1116 ISTDKHYILSD

-1135 YAGQEVATVHIAVN
+1135 YAGQEVAAVHITVN
-1149 DGNEIPNELIYGTI
+1149 DGKDIPNELIYGTI

-1181 GLFRADETSFTENNA
+1181 GLFRADETSFTEDNA

-1222 LRPAAGYLENETVYA
+1222 LRPAAGYLENETVYP
-1237 VTVDEDGDVVEIT
+1237 VTVDENGDVIEIS

-1262 ATIDEEKEVCATEV
+1262 AAIDDEKEVCATEV

-1288 VPGKEYTVK
+1288 VPGKEYTLK
-1297 GILMDRATGEPFL
+1297 GILMDKATGEPFL

-1342 KTDTNIVVFE
+1342 KTDTSIVVFE

-1357 SKELTVHADIEDED
+1357 SKELTVHADIEDEA

-1449 DGEVKVTFT
+1449 DGEVKVSFA

-1521 TVEDVVSYT
+1521 TIEDVVSYT

-1545 NKATGEVFTVNGE
+1545 NKTTGEVFTVNGE
-1558 TITAEVKFTPK
+1558 TITAEVKFTPES
-1569 GRNGEVKVK
+1569 RNGEVKVT
-1578 FVFDA
+1578 FTFDA
-1583 SGITKSTSLVVFES
+1583 HDLTTSTKVVVFES

-1614 DQTVTITPPPDI
+1614 DQTVTITPPPDV
-1626 PKTGDTTNIPLWGA
+1626 PQTGDNSNLGVWIGLGGIALGGA
-1640 LTGISLLGAGVV
+1640 IACVIMY
-1652 AFFTFRKK
+1652 FKK
-1660 KEENEHER
+1660 KKDDGEK

>member
-1 MNGITKSKSTKPL
+1 MNGITKSKSTKLL

-51 SSDGEMFYSKPTT
+51 GSDGEMFYSKPTT

-124 KYFQNLPIAAQYG
+124 KYFQNLPITAQYG

-233 TYTMKYDQAND
+233 IDTMKYDQAND

-286 AVMVS
+286 AVMIS

-296 NLGMSKMLIWG
+296 NLGMGKMFIWG

-322 FFYLKLNT
+322 FFYFKLNT
-330 ETYGV
+330 ETKGV

-349 IKFNISGNGVNE
+349 VKFNISGNGIDE

-384 QTDDKYETQSAQTVT
+384 LPDDKYETQAAQTVT

-413 LRRGDLKVTKTSE
+413 LRRGALKVTKTAE
-426 DGLVEGMKFHLY
+426 DGLAEGVRFHLY
-438 GTSYCGLPVDEYS
+438 GTSYCGLPVDEYA
-451 VTDASGIAVFDD
+451 VTDASGVAAFDD

-476 TPDRYIV
+476 TPIRYVI

-495 VTNKSFDNDLKRGD
+495 VTNKSFDN
-509 LKVTKTA
+509 A
-516 EDGLNEGLKFHLY
+516 
-529 GTSYSGIP
+529 
-537 VDEYAVTDASG
+537 
-548 VATFSSILIGTGYTL
+548 
-563 EEVETPIRYVVP
+563 
-575 DNQTA
+575 
-580 AIEWNK
+580 
-586 VTNKSFDNV
+586 

-605 QDVET
+605 VDRET
-610 GSAQGDANLAG
+610 GSAQGDASLAG
-621 AKYGIYKGDEL
+621 AKYSIYKGDEL

-644 TTKYYVCGTD
+644 TTKYYVCGND
-654 WSIKELDSSEGY
+654 WSIRELDSSEGY
-666 LVTPGNEQIGVD
+666 LVTPGGEQIGVD
-678 PKNYTAEYNSEV
+678 PKNYTAEYNSES
-690 MKQYEQVKKGN
+690 MQQDEQVKKGN
-701 IAIIKHTDDGQT
+701 IAIIKHTDDGET
-713 QIETPEE
+713 KIETPEE
-720 GAEFAVYLKSA
+720 GTEFAVYLKSA

-739 SERDYLI
+739 SERDYLV

-814 NTIPASGIGF
+814 KTIPCSGIGF

-852 GDGMLITPEKL
+852 GDGVLITPEKL

-941 AVGGLAGSEYTVTAA
+941 AVGGLAGAEYTVTAA
-956 EDIYTLDG
+956 EDIYTPDG

-1000 KAPYGMILNPTVR
+1000 KAPYGMILNPTVQ

-1044 NKVMEQNEVFGVGS
+1044 KKVMEQNEVFGVGS

-1101 FSTDLPVGAKTYIKE
+1101 FSTDLPVGAKTYVKE

-1135 YAGQEVATVHIAVN
+1135 YAGQEVATVHITMN
-1149 DGNEIPNELIYGTI
+1149 EGNEIPNELIYGTI
-1163 KGYKVNRETG
+1163 KGHKVNRETG
-1173 DKISGALF
+1173 EAISGAVF
-1181 GLFRADETSFTENNA
+1181 GLFRADETSFVEQNA
-1196 LLTAESGEDGV
+1196 LLTAESDKDGI
-1207 FTFENV
+1207 FTFEKV
-1213 VYGSYTVRE
+1213 PYGSYIVYE
-1222 LRPAAGYLENETVYA
+1222 LRSAAGYLENETVYP
-1237 VTVDEDGDVVEIT
+1237 VTVDEDGSVVEIIA
-1250 VVNDLIPEIGTT
+1250 VNDLIPEIGTT
-1262 ATIDEEKEVCATEV
+1262 ASIDGEKEVCATEV

-1320 TFVPEAPSGSV
+1320 TFVPKAPSGSV

-1449 DGEVKVTFT
+1449 DGEVKVAFT